1 MPASNVQASHSNLR
15 SSREKMPTGFK
26 TKVVAPRNPKLV
38 KREANSAKLIPSVY
52 AREMCQTTEERLS
65 NTYEMH
71 PPRILELL
79 DMSETTH
86 HKFSS
91 LDLDQAM
98 FQPYPSE
105 IVFQNCSPFKTYKV
119 PLELRNS
126 DKVPRLVKVIEEDSL
141 YFQVVSPL
149 DASKKVAPGM
159 ASTFTILFTPQEN
172 KDYIHRLICVT
183 EREKFEVPIRAI
195 GPRAILDFPDSLHFQ
210 VCPVKS
216 LSQRTL
222 LVRNIGNC
230 EAKFQLSTC
239 SPFSVEPS
247 VGTLDV
253 GQSMQVT
260 VEFLPKTTGDHNQLL
275 LLHYHSGEDIQISL
289 YGESADI
296 NVGLDQNN
304 VMVEKTYIS
313 LASYQKVTIMNKSD
327 SIVHYQWKKFASV
340 DEEER
345 DKLRLSS
352 ELHREEDDEMEQF
365 LTENTDPSLR
375 ARLSLFSHTLQEGLV
390 QTQQQLLSL
399 NDQDF
404 IMRPLKGEIW
414 PNSTAE
420 VNIIF
425 TPQEARIY
433 QQTVYCE
440 ITGRESRLPLCI
452 QGEGVGPKLQFNFDF
467 LDMGN
472 IVIGS
477 KQSYKLL
484 LSNKGLIKG
493 AYKLVKPSTVLGL
506 CFSFNP
512 SEGMIPPGACQ
523 TMEVHFTSDKL
534 GVFSE
539 ELHFSVVGNT
549 EPVIVTF
556 RGCLIGP
563 TFHFSIP
570 ELNFGEVSF
579 GFPQT
584 LTCRLSNTSVV
595 PMSFGLRIPGDGT
608 GQASITSTDQVAQLN
623 RSEWGPGDKT
633 ERRPKEFILS
643 PSTGT
648 VRAMAEVDI
657 QLTFCSNTVQ
667 DYNLALVLDVQSVG
681 EEVLALPIK
690 ARCVVPDVVLKNPV
704 LQFQDCFL
712 GHCYEQSVELINDTD
727 LPACYGLLS
736 QPYEENPALLYSSPH
751 ARGVIQPYSTEQI
764 PLVLQAKTVGS
775 LQETAH
781 IAILGRQDPPLELL
795 LSCVGQGPSVSVT
808 AAKLNFGCIPVLTD
822 VTRTLELSNDSPIP
836 ARFLAQMVKNRSH
849 WRVDPSE
856 GEIPSGQSLELKL
869 ISHLNDTVPFQDVLL
884 LEIQDGQTF
893 NIPVSAKGKGTT
905 IVTDRPFAPNLDLG
919 THFSSGPCQYAFKIT
934 NRGRR
939 THQLLWTTEGFPQFP
954 NRDHLS
960 PNKSRSKKS
969 KSLQTSVQE
978 SPVFSLSP
986 ARLSLAPGHSAD
998 MLLEGSSDIPKVVTE
1013 KLVCYAVVGR
1023 QYVRE
1028 CIMTADITCQFV
1040 SPAVD
1045 ISSQQINFYV
1055 KKAPDVSLVPLYQ
1068 RLVLKSV
1075 SSLNLS
1081 MELTLSEPF
1090 GLCDYDGDEL
1100 YTTSK
1105 NLVLAVG
1112 AQKELWV
1119 RFNPMYRQDH
1129 VTRVVEDVLEFCY
1142 HGHPQQD
1149 RVVLRGEV
1157 HFPNLKFSSTTL
1169 DFGCIL
1175 NNTKSRRKLTMTN
1188 CSPLCISYRWAFLVD
1203 QQHCHIGFFD
1213 ETSQGTDGDAGGKR
1227 KESGEAQW
1235 ELLEQR
1241 EADGKTDP
1249 NREADIIIPQLEED
1263 ELHHSSSNGQEQ
1275 NRNYSTQRPSS
1286 TELGS
1291 KHINLTANGHPS
1303 VGVKEVFDI
1312 SSLYGELQPGDT
1324 KLVTFSF
1331 LGHADI
1337 STHVLALC
1345 EVDGGPTY
1353 EITLKGQ
1360 ASFVSYTLDTNDIDF
1375 GLQLFDHVAEAELT
1389 LKNTGKVGFDFSALT
1404 GEQEVLAEQPMPG
1417 QPLIVPSKGHLEPY
1431 AEMRLSVYYLPGIP
1445 EVFHKTFQLQVAFY
1459 EAENITVRGEG
1470 IFPRLCLDLPRDLN
1484 EDMYGSLLIEAKDLV
1499 ENEKSRE
1506 GVLSRLVTVKEE
1518 MPPQDD
1524 YIPTYDALLHMELER
1539 LLVKENA
1546 MAAQKQHQLTDQRG
1560 SGSINNWIKK
1570 LCKLSLPEY
1579 TLDFGYVING
1589 SIVTHIVKIT
1599 NTCPLAV
1606 SFRADRNSLAG
1617 TGFSTELDRVQNLPF
1632 CETETFE
1639 VKFDAR
1645 GGNLGQIDAVMPI
1658 QVTKGPQ
1665 VHVRL
1670 CAEVTMPSLMVS
1682 TDTLQFNTIQCGL
1695 CQVITVQLHNDS
1707 PVPCEWSIRQEE
1719 RPKKIDKHIPLYLRR
1734 QAQLKQRPPPVVF
1747 ELLPSD
1753 GTLYP
1758 GDRTNVQVKFSP
1770 AEGRAYSQRL
1780 VITVAQSTQK
1790 ILLLAQG
1797 QGEEPQLEFS
1807 SSELDFGSILPF
1819 SEGKVAEVVVCN
1831 PCPFPI
1837 EFYSLDF
1844 DKQYLEEEEILRM
1857 LKGYDAQNVLLL
1869 PPRGPG
1875 ETLPP
1880 ELLDFYKEQSS
1891 QEPKQDSGEGLEDE
1905 DKGETAATSE
1915 GETLSGKGVTKDNI
1929 STGTAVGDLEYDPV
1943 SKVVARHMGIDLSPE
1958 GKAALN
1964 RRGIAIVVHGAPLSG
1979 KTGTAVTLAKH
1990 YGAACLSV
1998 DELVQE
2004 AVASG
2009 NSSAALS
2016 AREQCARFAVVNG
2029 QKEVDEPAADM
2040 VATVGQGAGVLS
2052 VEALAKHT
2060 AEGSLTGDPKVPP
2073 SSASTRNKT
2082 NITGH
2087 SQKNNSSGPAA
2098 SMTDGQVHRRLSV
2111 SASQNEELGLISCLL
2126 PDDVL
2131 VEILSERLQLSDC
2144 HRGVVIDGLETLYCH
2159 SPSKMLQIIL
2169 KAFNNRRHI
2178 YVINLFNSYSAFK
2191 LREQDKSDQE
2201 QEERRQQ
2208 ELENL
2213 RKDDITPSEDCDP
2226 EHEDPLPLSEEIQH
2240 EMSSENDRQLL
2251 ARFQLY
2257 EQNQP
2262 ELEHILQFWDRTQSL
2277 LLQPMASEVQETVD
2291 ITNCP
2296 PPSAKKSKKER
2307 EKEKAEKE
2315 KQKVEAADMKSP
2327 APSQTQVSTDGAE
2340 TLEKIVVP
2348 QPIPYIWLS
2357 IKEKGQLSGFEIISS
2372 MKLPSHEEILDE
2384 LGLGPKGP
2392 PIPPPIIFS
2401 IVPYP
2406 KIRPVPN
2413 TQLSNSCF
2421 TFLMPTS
2428 CEDLPEADVRSEIKE
2443 GMTITNPSTPGQGMP
2458 SEEPN
2463 LEYNQGLTR
2472 FRWIVPS
2479 NGAVTLRIKFYSSVL
2494 GNFDQTFTFEVM
2506 GTKRCYQLYCR
2517 GICAFPTISRD
2528 PKIVFARCKKSLR
2541 PESGLQKT
2549 YIIQSDLYEFGPL
2562 LCGKTRDRYKEAKYP
2577 ENMDKLVIHNTSK
2590 MEAEIHFCFQHDTKA
2605 TTFLLD
2611 PPNMTLK
2618 PNERKLLMVWAYP
2631 NTPKC
2636 IEDSLVCCIKGNPE
2650 PVVFRL
2656 SCIGVRPELELDRK
2670 LLQFDKTPPYRK
2682 ETQSLCLCNNTLMPA
2697 AWRLRGLE
2705 MLGDEFSVS
2714 QNKGI
2719 IMPHSDFKLHMYFI
2733 AKNPVKLKRAIS
2745 LEVSDVE
2752 NILGI
2757 VQHSENI
2764 QIIAE
2769 AYDIAVDITIPEDS
2783 DGSLDFGTIKVSE
2796 EVKRSIKLENKGK
2809 YDIAFKFN
2817 LVATEPEMPDLN
2829 SIFSI
2834 TPQKGSLRP
2843 NNKPSTIQIIYH
2855 HNKEMSI
2862 RDSPI
2867 LCCQVIEPNL
2877 EGGETINTIPIKV
2890 SVQALFTKYSISPS
2904 NDINFGPMVYG
2915 SRKKQ
2920 TFTLENRGSFE
2931 IRFAIRMCKNIPVPA
2946 QRKGLGS
2953 KKPSKDNYT
2962 AKPSSASELRQTMQ
2976 NEIGISTQTHLTCG
2990 VFTLSPCLGVL
3001 APGAHQVVTVDCK
3014 AEHVGCWEEC
3024 LAIDITDR
3032 DPSENPDGIPY
3043 KLIAEVC
3050 MPGIAST
3057 DIASIFEEH
3066 RICKNSSMLQC
3077 EQYRNSMGVY
3087 VQDENKFVFNNV
3099 LVGQSAKAQFRLTN
3113 PGKVSCELSLAIKT
3127 VKVCLQETSTP
3138 NAEVFEVTP
3147 TKMCIPSHSH
3157 AFATITFSPM
3167 TMHIYH
3173 AVFEAVL
3180 KGTTSQASAPKPKA
3194 LVFDLM
3200 GEGNLPCI
3208 TVLRPVQRT
3217 NRGQPVLQF
3226 KRLLV
3231 GRRQSLPL
3239 VIKNNGNVPAQVSIV
3254 LQYHLDVFT
3263 LNAAPGTV
3271 CRLASSQI
3279 ESNPREETQLAH
3291 VASLILMAGQQAEFQ
3306 IGFHPKV
3313 AQKFEASMK
3322 LMVRDNQYDQTVVQ
3336 LVGEGYHDIIILE
3349 NIGSK
3354 VQQDSIESLSDLL
3367 DFGDCHVGRTYQET
3381 FTMTNP
3387 SSSKVLRFEWLPSG
3401 PQLSFSPQVG
3411 HLHADC
3417 SKVVTVTFCSEEPI
3431 VLNAQ
3436 TIKCKLSSITYQQP
3450 VDQVPDWDDCHRT
3463 VKWVDVDKSTQQP
3476 TKRKVE
3482 ATDPEPPHSVVE
3494 NSSREMELI
3503 VSATCDYAKYQCD
3516 TGPIRF
3522 KDTMLYQTRVFHL
3535 QMENKGSV
3543 KMEYSWQVL
3552 METYGKT
3559 ASFEHG
3565 GRASRSAQGSRTPER
3580 PASSLQSVSSL
3591 LLGDPELPPFSVEP
3605 DVGFISPGASQTFH
3619 IRFSPLEVADFKAS
3633 LICRIPNL
3641 KDEQSPVINVSGRS
3655 LLPYCHFHLKD
3666 SDYLTGNRR
3675 NPELHSPLIVD
3686 PNTRVIEFTSV
3697 GIGTSVQREFGVIN
3711 PTNKPYSFIWRCED
3725 SGKSPFNCLMPNKS
3739 VQPGKE
3745 VKVSFE
3751 YQVLNLDLVESFWTF
3766 LIPEHKLSLPFLLV
3780 GTANEPVV
3788 YIDRA
3793 HLNLGS
3799 LLLGFEVHQ
3808 TVFVVNREDQPFHFM
3823 VQESS
3828 CHSEGYQDSL
3838 VLEPMEGTVPP
3849 NDKIPLVIRITPTR
3863 EGDVAFNLV
3872 VTVQRKLQPLTM
3884 NLKGECYSMNAHV
3897 RYESPEGSIT
3907 ELSSNQIH
3915 PVDFKQV
3922 ELNDKS
3928 TCTFVVSNPGKF
3940 SLDVEYDLS
3949 GLAALQPHL
3958 QVEPKLDT
3966 VAVGGQNSCT
3976 LTFCPQRKCL
3986 LKDLTFSIKIK
3997 NGPTFCCALMG
4008 SAIAPDVEFS
4018 FLKHN
4023 FGMHFIYCVGMAPVT
4038 QTLVICNRSSRGISL
4053 DCLFSN
4059 TPVLKVSFTPQV
4071 LSPGGSIEVLFSFY
4085 PCKAVRYHEK
4095 VVFEMNKCAKQV
4107 VEILGQGVEMK
4118 INLEDSAHKV
4128 VNFGALQIGQQ
4139 SRKLIPLVNNSHTS
4153 LTFSLR
4159 RHSDNLLQDSRSLS
4173 VHPEGEV
4180 TLKEGGGRCV
4190 VELRFSPEQRMPPF
4204 TEELQ
4209 LECLGAVRPL
4219 LVMKGCCQ
4227 GVEVRLDTDYL
4238 QFGAVVQRCQ
4248 ATRRIIMLNTGDVGA
4263 RFKWDVKHFAPDFTI
4278 FPAEGY
4284 ITPGMEVSLEVTFAP
4299 AELSQD
4305 LRYDDLCC
4313 TIEGGKPLKLTLTG
4327 SCIVPPVAT
4336 EVVNFVCQVRSQC
4349 TQSLALPNRINQ
4361 RWTLKCVIEGEHWSG
4376 PPTLL
4381 IEPLQQNTYEI
4392 TYKPL
4397 VMTSDGERHEGSV
4410 FFSFADGS
4418 GILYILHG
4426 TAEPPKA
4433 EGTITEEI
4441 KCKSHH
4447 TQTVPVHNW
4456 LPRPQRFRAVME
4468 LIKPDRSDGIVSL
4481 KGLEYIDVPALDTKN
4496 HTLSFFT
4503 YKEGQY
4509 NAKVTFKNET
4519 TGEYLFYNLNF
4530 KATAP
4535 GVISTIEMATRVRQ
4549 MTSGSVEVEN
4559 PLLVDVS
4566 FSAECQNAD
4575 ISVPPQFLVPAQ
4587 SKVTLTFEYQP
4598 LCEGESTARL
4608 VLFATELGHF
4618 FYELQLKALP
4628 APLEKPLYFRAP
4640 LGSKHSVMAKFTNF
4654 SRVKT
4659 EYICKTDNPNFTVD
4673 KNVKAAAG
4681 NQTGTDI
4688 SVTVHFEPCQV
4699 GDIQSLLT
4707 ISSDLGGE
4715 YIFPLYGTC
4724 TPPKAQG
4731 PLTISS
4737 GSSVSISFKNVF
4749 QQATTFSFQVDNP
4762 AFTVKGAETILP
4774 QKTQHIQ
4781 VTFDGHP
4788 MGSKGPCHGKLTIS
4802 CPRME
4807 GHGQGIFW
4815 VYYLKGYCPEPHS
4828 EKRTS

>member
-1 MPASNVQASHSNLR
+1 MPASNQTSHSNLR
-15 SSREKMPTGFK
+15 SSREKMPVGFK
-26 TKVVAPRNPKLV
+26 TKVVAPRNPKMV
-38 KREANSAKLIPSVY
+38 KRETNSTKLIPSVF

-65 NTYEMH
+65 NSYEVH

-79 DMSETTH
+79 DMSEATH

-105 IVFQNCSPFKTYKV
+105 IVFQNYSPFKTYKV
-119 PLELRNS
+119 PLELRNN

-141 YFQVVSPL
+141 YFKVVSPL

-210 VCPVKS
+210 VCPVKC

-239 SPFSVEPS
+239 SPFSVAPS

-260 VEFLPKTTGDHNQLL
+260 VEFLPKITGDHSQVL
-275 LLHYHSGEDIQISL
+275 LLHYHSGEDIQIIL
-289 YGESADI
+289 YGNSTDI
-296 NVGLDQNN
+296 NVGLDKNC

-313 LASYQKVTIMNKSD
+313 LATYQKVAIVNRSD
-327 SIVHYQWKKFASV
+327 SIVHYQWKNFANEN
-340 DEEER
+340 EEER

-352 ELHREEDDEMEQF
+352 ELHQEVDNEMEQF
-365 LTENTDPSLR
+365 LTENTDPSLQ
-375 ARLSLFSHTLQEGLV
+375 ACLSLFSHTLQEGLE
-390 QTQQQLLSL
+390 QTQQQILFLD
-399 NDQDF
+399 DQDI

-425 TPQEARIY
+425 KPHQARIY

-493 AYKLVKPSTVLGL
+493 LYKLVQPSTMLGL

-512 SEGMIPPGACQ
+512 SEGMIPPGASQ
-523 TMEVHFTSDKL
+523 RLEVHFSSDKL

-539 ELHFSVVGNT
+539 ELHFSVVGNP

-563 TFHFSIP
+563 TFHFSVP

-584 LTCRLSNTSVV
+584 LICRLSNTSVV

-608 GQASITSTDQVAQLN
+608 GQASSTNTDQVAQLN
-623 RSEWGPGDKT
+623 RSEWGLGDKT
-633 ERRPKEFILS
+633 ERRPREFILS

-648 VRAMAEVDI
+648 VRAMAEIDI

-667 DYNLALVLDVQSVG
+667 DYNLALVLDVQGVG

-690 ARCVVPDVVLKNPV
+690 ARCVVPNVVLKNPD
-704 LQFQDCFL
+704 LQFQHCFL
-712 GHCYEQSVELINDTD
+712 GHPYEQSFQIINDTD
-727 LPACYGLLS
+727 LPACYGLLP
-736 QPYEENPALLYSSPH
+736 QPYEEDPVLLYSSPH

-822 VTRTLELSNDSPIP
+822 VTRTLQLSNDSPIP
-836 ARFLAQMVKNRSH
+836 ARFFAQMVKNRSH
-849 WRVDPSE
+849 WRVDPGE
-856 GEIPSGQSLELKL
+856 GEIPPKESVELKL
-869 ISHLNDTVPFQDVLL
+869 IAHLNDTLAFQDELL
-884 LEIQDGQTF
+884 LEIQDSQNF

-905 IVTDRPFAPNLDLG
+905 IITDRPFAPSLDLG
-919 THFSSGPCQYAFKIT
+919 THFSSGPCKYAFRIT

-939 THQLLWTTEGFPQFP
+939 THQLLWTTEGFPQFQ
-954 NRDHLS
+954 NRDILS
-960 PNKSRSKKS
+960 PNKSKNKKS
-969 KSLQTSVQE
+969 KSLQTSDQGG
-978 SPVFSLSP
+978 PVFSLSP
-986 ARLSLAPGHSAD
+986 VRLSLPPGHSAD
-998 MLLEGSSDIPKVVTE
+998 MLLEGSSDVPKVVKE

-1028 CIMTADITCQFV
+1028 CIITTDVTCQFV

-1055 KKAPDVSLVPLYQ
+1055 EKAPDVSLVPLYQ

-1081 MELTLSEPF
+1081 MELTLHEPF
-1090 GLCDYDGDEL
+1090 GLCDYDGDDL
-1100 YTTSK
+1100 FTTTKS
-1105 NLVLAVG
+1105 LVLAVG
-1112 AQKELWV
+1112 TQKDLWV
-1119 RFNPMYRQDH
+1119 RFNPMYRQDRL
-1129 VTRVVEDVLEFCY
+1129 TRLVEDVLEFSY

-1149 RVVLRGEV
+1149 QVVLRGEV

-1188 CSPLCISYRWAFLVD
+1188 CSPLCVSYRWAFLVD
-1203 QQHCHIGFFD
+1203 RQQCHIGFFN
-1213 ETSQGTDGDAGGKR
+1213 EKGRGTEGDAGGKR

-1241 EADGKTDP
+1241 EADGKMDP
-1249 NREADIIIPQLEED
+1249 NRETDVIMPQLEED
-1263 ELHHSSSNGQEQ
+1263 ELHHSSFNGQEH
-1275 NRNYSTQRPSS
+1275 NRSSSTQPVS
-1286 TELGS
+1286 TDLGS
-1291 KHINLTANGHPS
+1291 NPITAYGHPS
-1303 VGVKEVFDI
+1303 VSVKEVFDI

-1337 STHVLALC
+1337 STEVLALC
-1345 EVDGGPTY
+1345 EVEGGPTY
-1353 EITLKGQ
+1353 EITLRGQ

-1375 GLQLFDHVAEAELT
+1375 GLQLFDHVAEAELI
-1389 LKNTGKVGFDFSALT
+1389 LKNTGKVGFDFSSLT
-1404 GEQEVLAEQPMPG
+1404 VGEPVHFLEQLLPG
-1417 QPLIVPSKGHLEPY
+1417 QPLIIPSKGHLEPY
-1431 AEMRLSVYYLPGIP
+1431 AEMRISVYYLPGIP
-1445 EVFHKTFQLQVAFY
+1445 EVFHKSFHLQVAFY
-1459 EAENITVRGEG
+1459 ETEVITVRGEG
-1470 IFPRLCLDLPRDLN
+1470 IFPRMCLDLPRDLN
-1484 EDMYGSLLIEAKDLV
+1484 EEIYGSLLKEAKYSV
-1499 ENEKSRE
+1499 ENEKPKE
-1506 GVLSRLVTVKEE
+1506 GVLSGPVTEKEE
-1518 MPPQDD
+1518 MPPEDD
-1524 YIPTYDALLHMELER
+1524 YIPTYDAMLQMELER

-1546 MAAQKQHQLTDQRG
+1546 MAVQKQHHVTDLRATG
-1560 SGSINNWIKK
+1560 SANNWHKK
-1570 LCKLSLPEY
+1570 LCKLILPVY

-1599 NTCPLAV
+1599 NTCPLAI
-1606 SFRADRNSLAG
+1606 SFRADKSSLAG

-1639 VKFDAR
+1639 VKFDTR
-1645 GGNLGQIDAVMPI
+1645 GTNLGKINAVMPI
-1658 QVTKGPQ
+1658 QVTKGPHVQ
-1665 VHVRL
+1665 VCL
-1670 CAEVTMPSLMVS
+1670 CAEVTMPSVTVS
-1682 TDTLQFNTIQCGL
+1682 TDMLQFDTIQCGL
-1695 CQVITVQLHNDS
+1695 CQVITIQLYNDG
-1707 PVPCEWSIRQEE
+1707 PVPCEWSIRPEE

-1770 AEGRAYSQRL
+1770 AEGKTYSQRL
-1780 VITVAQSTQK
+1780 VIKVSQSTQK

-1807 SSELDFGSILPF
+1807 SSTLDMGSILPC
-1819 SEGKVAEVVVCN
+1819 SEGKVAEVIVRN
-1831 PCPFPI
+1831 PRPFPI

-1844 DKQYLEEEEILRM
+1844 DKQYLVEEEILRL
-1857 LKGYDAQNVLLL
+1857 LKGYDAQNALLL
-1869 PPRGPG
+1869 PPRSPG

-1880 ELLDFYKEQSS
+1880 ELLDYYKEHSS
-1891 QEPKQDSGEGLEDE
+1891 QTNQESGEGLAEDDE
-1905 DKGETAATSE
+1905 GETAEPSE
-1915 GETLSGKGVTKDNI
+1915 GETLSGKDNI
-1929 STGTAVGDLEYDPV
+1929 NGGTTVGDLEYDPV
-1943 SKVVARHMGIDLSPE
+1943 SRAIARHMGIDLSPE

-1964 RRGIAIVVHGAPLSG
+1964 RRGIAIIVHGAPLSG
-1979 KTGTAVTLAKH
+1979 KTRTAVTLAKH
-1990 YGAACLSV
+1990 YGAACLSL
-1998 DELVQE
+1998 DEVVQE
-2004 AVASG
+2004 AVSSG
-2009 NSSAALS
+2009 NSSAALR
-2016 AREQCARFAVVNG
+2016 ARELCAKASVVQA
-2029 QKEVDEPAADM
+2029 QKEVEE
-2040 VATVGQGAGVLS
+2040 VATDKMAPAGVLS
-2052 VEALAKHT
+2052 VEAVAKHT
-2060 AEGSLTGDPKVPP
+2060 AEGSQTSDPKVPP
-2073 SSASTRNKT
+2073 SSASTRNRT

-2087 SQKNNSSGPAA
+2087 SQKNDSSCPAA
-2098 SMTDGQVHRRLSV
+2098 SVTDGQAHRHLSV
-2111 SASQNEELGLISCLL
+2111 SQNEELELISHLL

-2144 HRGVVIDGLETLYCH
+2144 HRGVVIDGLETLYSH
-2159 SPSKMLQIIL
+2159 SLSNTLLIIL

-2178 YVINLFNSYSAFK
+2178 YVMDLFNSYSAFK
-2191 LREQDKSDQE
+2191 LRELDKFDKE
-2201 QEERRQQ
+2201 QEESRQQ

-2213 RKDDITPSEDCDP
+2213 REEEMTPSEDWDTRP
-2226 EHEDPLPLSEEIQH
+2226 REEDPLPPSEDVQQ
-2240 EMSSENDRQLL
+2240 EMSSERDRQLL
-2251 ARFQLY
+2251 ARFHLY
-2257 EQNQP
+2257 EQSQT
-2262 ELEHILQFWDRTQSL
+2262 ELQHILQFWDRTQNIL
-2277 LLQPMASEVQETVD
+2277 IQPLSTESKETRD
-2291 ITNCP
+2291 IMECP
-2296 PPSAKKSKKER
+2296 PPSAKKSRKER

-2315 KQKVEAADMKSP
+2315 KLKVETADMKSP

-2340 TLEKIVVP
+2340 DSEKMVVP
-2348 QPIPYIWLS
+2348 EPISHIWLFL
-2357 IKEKGQLSGFEIISS
+2357 KEEKLSALEIISI
-2372 MKLPSHEEILDE
+2372 MKLPSHEEILDG
-2384 LGLGPKGP
+2384 LGLGPEGP
-2392 PIPPPIIFS
+2392 PILPPIIFS
-2401 IVPYP
+2401 VVPYP
-2406 KIRPVPN
+2406 KMRSAPN
-2413 TQLSNSCF
+2413 TELSSSCF

-2428 CEDLPEADVRSEIKE
+2428 SENLSEKKEADQRSEAAQE
-2443 GMTITNPSTPGQGMP
+2443 GMAITSTSDSGQSVP
-2458 SEEPN
+2458 SEELN
-2463 LEYNQGLTR
+2463 SENNQGLTN
-2472 FRWIVPS
+2472 FRWIVPP
-2479 NGAVTLRIKFYSSVL
+2479 NGAVTLRIRFYSSVL
-2494 GNFDQTFTFEVM
+2494 GKFDQTFSFEVM
-2506 GTKRCYQLYCR
+2506 GTKRCYQLHCR
-2517 GICAFPTISRD
+2517 GICAYPSISRD
-2528 PKIVFARCKKSLR
+2528 PKIVFAHCKKILL

-2562 LCGKTRDRYKEAKYP
+2562 LCGKTRDRFKEGKYP
-2577 ENMDKLVIHNTSK
+2577 ENMEKFVIHNNSK
-2590 MEAEIHFCFQHDTKA
+2590 MKAEINFCFEHDAKA
-2605 TTFLLD
+2605 ITFLLD
-2611 PPNMTLK
+2611 PPNMTLEA
-2618 PNERKLLMVWAYP
+2618 NERKVLMVWAYP
-2631 NTPKC
+2631 NTPKH
-2636 IEDSLVCCIKGNPE
+2636 IEDKVVCCIKGNPE

-2656 SCIGVRPELELDRK
+2656 SCVGVRPELELDLK

-2682 ETQSLCLCNNTLMPA
+2682 ETRSLRLRNNTLLPA

-2714 QNKGI
+2714 QNQGI
-2719 IMPHSDFKLHMYFI
+2719 IMPHSDFSLHMYFI
-2733 AKNPVKLKRAIS
+2733 PKNPVKLKRSIC

-2764 QIIAE
+2764 QITAE

-2809 YDIAFKFN
+2809 YDIAFKFT
-2817 LVATEPEMPDLN
+2817 LEATEPGMPDLS

-2834 TPQKGSLRP
+2834 SPLKGCLRP
-2843 NNKPSTIQIIYH
+2843 NNKPSNVQIIYH
-2855 HNKEMSI
+2855 HNKEISI

-2890 SVQALFTKYSISPS
+2890 TVQALFSKYSISPT
-2904 NDINFGPMVYG
+2904 NDINFGPLVYG

-2920 TFTLENRGSFE
+2920 TLTVENKGNFE
-2931 IRFAIRMCKNIPVPA
+2931 MRFYIRLCKNAPVHA
-2946 QRKGLGS
+2946 QKRGLVS
-2953 KKPSKDNYT
+2953 KKPSKDNYAT
-2962 AKPSSASELRQTMQ
+2962 KPSSASELRHTMQ
-2976 NEIGISTQTHLTCG
+2976 NEFGVATMIHLTCG
-2990 VFTLSPCLGVL
+2990 VFSLSPCVGVV
-3001 APGAHQVVTVDCK
+3001 APGAQQVVTVDCK
-3014 AEHVGCWEEC
+3014 AEHVGSWEEC

-3032 DPSENPDGIPY
+3032 DPSDHPDGIPY
-3043 KLIAEVC
+3043 KLVTEVC

-3077 EQYRNSMGVY
+3077 EQYRDSMGVY

-3099 LVGQSAKAQFRLTN
+3099 LVGQSAKAKFRLTN
-3113 PGKVSCELSLAIKT
+3113 PGKVSCDLTLAIKT
-3127 VKVCLQETSTP
+3127 VKTTVLST
-3138 NAEVFEVTP
+3138 AEVFELSP
-3147 TKMCIPSHSH
+3147 TKMCIPSYSY
-3157 AFATITFSPM
+3157 AFATVTFSPLA
-3167 TMHIYH
+3167 MHTYQ

-3180 KGTTSQASAPKPKA
+3180 KVTPSQTPAQRPKA

-3208 TVLRPVQRT
+3208 SVLRPVQRT

-3231 GRRQSLPL
+3231 GRGQTLPF

-3254 LQYHLDVFT
+3254 LQYHLEVFT
-3263 LNAAPGTV
+3263 LKAAPGTV
-3271 CRLASSQI
+3271 CRLASSHI
-3279 ESNPREETQLAH
+3279 ESNPGKEAQPAH
-3291 VASLILMAGQQAEFQ
+3291 VASLILMTGQQAEFQ
-3306 IGFHPKV
+3306 VGFHPKV

-3322 LMVRDNQYDQTVVQ
+3322 LMVKDNQYDQTVVQ
-3336 LVGEGYHDIIILE
+3336 LVGEGYHDIIILD

-3354 VQQDSIESLSDLL
+3354 VQQNSIDSPSDLL
-3367 DFGDCHVGRTYQET
+3367 DFGDCHVGRTYQESL
-3381 FTMTNP
+3381 TMTNP
-3387 SSSKVLRFEWLPSG
+3387 SSSKVLRFEWLPNG
-3401 PQLSFSPQVG
+3401 PQLSFSPQIG
-3411 HLHADC
+3411 HLHAEC
-3417 SKVVTVTFCSEEPI
+3417 SKVVTVTFCSEQPV

-3436 TIKCKLSSITYQQP
+3436 TIKCKLSSITFQQP

-3463 VKWVDVDKSTQQP
+3463 VKWVDADKLSQQP
-3476 TKRKVE
+3476 NKRKVV

-3494 NSSREMELI
+3494 NSSREMELM
-3503 VSATCDYAKYQCD
+3503 VSATCDFFKYQCD

-3522 KDTMLYQTRVFHL
+3522 KDTMLYQTRVFKL

-3543 KMEYSWQVL
+3543 KLEYSWQVL
-3552 METYGKT
+3552 IETFGKT
-3559 ASFEHG
+3559 VTCFENRG
-3565 GRASRSAQGSRTPER
+3565 KTSRSAQGSRTPER

-3591 LLGDPELPPFSVEP
+3591 LLGDPELPPFSVDP
-3605 DVGFISPGASQTFH
+3605 SIGFISPGVSQTFL
-3619 IRFSPLEVADFKAS
+3619 IRFTPLEVAEFEAS
-3633 LICRIPNL
+3633 LICSIPNL
-3641 KDEQSPVINVSGRS
+3641 KDEQSPVITVSGRS

-3675 NPELHSPLIVD
+3675 NLEPHSALTVD

-3697 GIGTSVQREFGVIN
+3697 GIGTSVRREFGIIN

-3725 SGKSPFNCLMPNKS
+3725 SGKSPFNCLTPNKS
-3739 VQPGKE
+3739 IQPGKE
-3745 VKVSFE
+3745 VKASFE
-3751 YQVLNLDLVESFWTF
+3751 YQVLDLDLVESFWTF
-3766 LIPEHKLSLPFLLV
+3766 LIPEHNLSLPFLLV

-3788 YIDRA
+3788 YIDRP

-3799 LLLGFEVHQ
+3799 LLLGFEAHQ
-3808 TVFVVNREDQPFHFM
+3808 TVFVVNGEDQPFHFM

-3828 CHSEGYQDSL
+3828 CHSEGYLDSL
-3838 VLEPMEGTVPP
+3838 VVDPMEGTVPP
-3849 NDKIPLVIRITPTR
+3849 KDKIPMVIRINPTR
-3863 EGDVAFNLV
+3863 EGHMAFNLV
-3872 VTVQRKLQPLTM
+3872 VTVRKKFQSLTM
-3884 NLKGECYSMNAHV
+3884 NVKGECYSMNAHV

-3907 ELSSNQIH
+3907 ELSSHQIH

-3949 GLAALQPHL
+3949 GPATLPPHL

-3966 VAVGGQNSCT
+3966 VAVGGQSFCIV
-3976 LTFCPQRKCL
+3976 TFCPQRKCV
-3986 LKDLTFSIKIK
+3986 LKDLTLSIKIK

-4008 SAIAPDVEFS
+4008 SAKTPDLEFS
-4018 FLKHN
+4018 FLKHH
-4023 FGMHFIYCVGMAPVT
+4023 FGMHFIYCVGMVPAT
-4038 QTLVICNRSSRGISL
+4038 HTLKIRNRSSRGISL

-4059 TPVLKVSFTPQV
+4059 TPALEVNFTPQV
-4071 LSPGGSIEVLFSFY
+4071 LPPGNSVEVIFSFY
-4085 PCKAVRYHEK
+4085 PRKAVRYHDK

-4107 VEILGQGVEMK
+4107 VEILGQGIEMK

-4128 VNFGALQIGQQ
+4128 VNFGALQIGQRSQ
-4139 SRKLIPLVNNSHTS
+4139 KLVPLVNNSHSS
-4153 LTFSLR
+4153 LTFCLR
-4159 RHSDNLLQDSRSLS
+4159 RHSDISLQDSRILS
-4173 VHPEGEV
+4173 VRPEGEV

-4190 VELRFSPEQRMPPF
+4190 VELLFSPEQRMPPF
-4204 TEELQ
+4204 TEELH
-4209 LECLGAVRPL
+4209 LECLGAIRPL

-4248 ATRRIIMLNTGDVGA
+4248 ATRRIIMQNTGDVGA
-4263 RFKWDVKHFAPDFTI
+4263 RFKWDVKSFAPDFTI

-4299 AELSQD
+4299 TELSQD

-4313 TIEGGKPLKLTLTG
+4313 TVEGDKPLKLTLTG
-4327 SCIVPPVAT
+4327 SCIAPQVAT

-4349 TQSLALPNRINQ
+4349 TQSVVLPNRINQ

-4381 IEPLQQNTYEI
+4381 IEPSQQNSYEI

-4397 VMTSDGERHEGSV
+4397 VMTADGERHEGSV
-4410 FFSFADGS
+4410 FFSIPDGS
-4418 GILYILHG
+4418 GILYILQG

-4433 EGTITEEI
+4433 EGTVTEEI

-4447 TQTVPVHNW
+4447 TQTIPVHNW
-4456 LPRPQRFRAVME
+4456 LPRPQRFRAVIE

-4496 HTLSFFT
+4496 YKLSFFT

-4509 NAKVTFKNET
+4509 NAKVTFKNEAS
-4519 TGEYLFYNLNF
+4519 GEFIFYNFNF
-4530 KATAP
+4530 KAMAP
-4535 GVISTIEMATRVRQ
+4535 GLIDTIELVARVRQ
-4549 MTSGSVEVEN
+4549 MVSGFTEVEN

-4566 FSAECQNAD
+4566 LSAECQNSD
-4575 ISVPPQFLVPAQ
+4575 ISFPPQFLVPAQ
-4587 SKVTLTFEYQP
+4587 SKVPLTFEYQP

-4608 VLFATELGHF
+4608 VLYAAELGHF
-4618 FYELQLKALP
+4618 FYELRLKALP
-4628 APLEKPLYFRAP
+4628 APLEKPLYFKAP
-4640 LGSKHSVMAKFTNF
+4640 LGSKHSVTAKFTNF
-4654 SRVKT
+4654 SRAKI
-4659 EYICKTDNPNFTVD
+4659 EYICKTDNPNFTVE
-4673 KNVKAAAG
+4673 KNIKAAAG
-4681 NQTGTDI
+4681 NQTGSDI
-4688 SVTVHFEPCQV
+4688 SVMVHFEPCQV
-4699 GDIQSLLT
+4699 GDIQSHLT
-4707 ISSDLGGE
+4707 ISSDSGGE
-4715 YIFPLYGTC
+4715 YVFPLYGTC
-4724 TPPKAQG
+4724 TPPKPQG
-4731 PLTISS
+4731 PLVISL

-4749 QQATTFSFQVDNP
+4749 QQTTTFSFQVDNP
-4762 AFTVKGAETILP
+4762 AFTVKGAETISS
-4774 QKTQHIQ
+4774 QKTQNIQ
-4781 VTFDGHP
+4781 VTFDGTR
-4788 MGSKGPCHGKLTIS
+4788 GPCHGKLTIS

-4807 GHGQGIFW
+4807 GHGQGIIW
-4815 VYYLKGYCPEPHS
+4815 VYYLKGYCPDLPS
-4828 EKRTS
+4828 EKKTS

>member
-1 MPASNVQASHSNLR
+1 
-15 SSREKMPTGFK
+15 
-26 TKVVAPRNPKLV
+26 
-38 KREANSAKLIPSVY
+38 
-52 AREMCQTTEERLS
+52 
-65 NTYEMH
+65 
-71 PPRILELL
+71 
-79 DMSETTH
+79 
-86 HKFSS
+86 
-91 LDLDQAM
+91 
-98 FQPYPSE
+98 
-105 IVFQNCSPFKTYKV
+105 
-119 PLELRNS
+119 
-126 DKVPRLVKVIEEDSL
+126 
-141 YFQVVSPL
+141 
-149 DASKKVAPGM
+149 
-159 ASTFTILFTPQEN
+159 
-172 KDYIHRLICVT
+172 
-183 EREKFEVPIRAI
+183 
-195 GPRAILDFPDSLHFQ
+195 
-210 VCPVKS
+210 
-216 LSQRTL
+216 
-222 LVRNIGNC
+222 
-230 EAKFQLSTC
+230 
-239 SPFSVEPS
+239 
-247 VGTLDV
+247 
-253 GQSMQVT
+253 MQVT
-260 VEFLPKTTGDHNQLL
+260 VEFLPKTTGDHIQVL

-296 NVGLDQNN
+296 NVGLDKNN

-313 LASYQKVTIMNKSD
+313 LASYKKVAIINKSD
-327 SIVHYQWKKFASV
+327 SIVHYQWKKFATEH
-340 DEEER
+340 EEER
-345 DKLRLSS
+345 DKLRLSL
-352 ELHREEDDEMEQF
+352 ELHQDEDDEMEQF

-375 ARLSLFSHTLQEGLV
+375 ARLSLFSHTLQEGLM

-399 NDQDF
+399 TDQDI

-425 TPQEARIY
+425 KPQEARIY

-452 QGEGVGPKLQFNFDF
+452 QAEGVGPKLQFNFDF
-467 LDMGN
+467 LDVGN
-472 IVIGS
+472 IFIGS
-477 KQSYKLL
+477 KQSY
-484 LSNKGLIKG
+484 KG
-493 AYKLVKPSTVLGL
+493 AYKLVKPSTMLGL

-512 SEGMIPPGACQ
+512 SEGVIPPGACQ
-523 TMEVHFTSDKL
+523 TMEVHFSSDKL

-539 ELHFSVVGNT
+539 ELHFSVVGNP

-556 RGCLIGP
+556 
-563 TFHFSIP
+563 
-570 ELNFGEVSF
+570 
-579 GFPQT
+579 
-584 LTCRLSNTSVV
+584 SNTSVV

-608 GQASITSTDQVAQLN
+608 RQASITSTDQVAQLN
-623 RSEWGPGDKT
+623 RSEWGPGDKS
-633 ERRPKEFILS
+633 ERRLKEFILS
-643 PSTGT
+643 PSSGT
-648 VRAMAEVDI
+648 VRAMAEIDI

-667 DYNLALVLDVQSVG
+667 DYNMALVLDVQSVG

-704 LQFQDCFL
+704 LQFHDCFL
-712 GHCYEQSVELINDTD
+712 SRPYEQSVELINDTD
-727 LPACYGLLS
+727 LPACYGLLP

-751 ARGVIQPYSTEQI
+751 ARGVIQPYSTKQI
-764 PLVLQAKTVGS
+764 PLVLQAKT
-775 LQETAH
+775 
-781 IAILGRQDPPLELL
+781 ELL

-822 VTRTLELSNDSPIP
+822 VTRTLQLSNDSPIP
-836 ARFLAQMVKNRSH
+836 ARFFAQMVKNRSH
-849 WRVDPSE
+849 WCVDPPE
-856 GEIPSGQSLELKL
+856 GEIPPEQGLELKL
-869 ISHLNDTVPFQDVLL
+869 IAHLNDTLPFQDELL

-893 NIPVSAKGKGTT
+893 NIPVWAKGKGTT

-919 THFSSGPCQYAFKIT
+919 THFSSVPCQYAFRIT

-939 THQLLWTTEGFPQFP
+939 THQLLWTTEVFPQFP
-954 NRDHLS
+954 NRELLS
-960 PNKSRSKKS
+960 PNKSRNKKS
-969 KSLQTSVQE
+969 KSLQTSVQ
-978 SPVFSLSP
+978 VFSLSP
-986 ARLSLAPGHSAD
+986 ARLSLAPGHSAE
-998 MLLEGSSDIPKVVTE
+998 MLLEGSSDIPKMVTE
-1013 KLVCYAVVGR
+1013 KLLCYAVVGR

-1028 CIMTADITCQFV
+1028 CIMSADVTCQFV

-1055 KKAPDVSLVPLYQ
+1055 EKAPDVSLVPLYQ
-1068 RLVLKSV
+1068 RLVLKSL

-1081 MELTLSEPF
+1081 MELTLHEPF

-1105 NLVLAVG
+1105 SLVLAVG

-1119 RFNPMYRQDH
+1119 RFNPMYRQDR
-1129 VTRVVEDVLEFCY
+1129 VTRMVEDVLEFCY
-1142 HGHPQQD
+1142 HSHPQQD

-1157 HFPNLKFSSTTL
+1157 HFPNLKF
-1169 DFGCIL
+1169 
-1175 NNTKSRRKLTMTN
+1175 
-1188 CSPLCISYRWAFLVD
+1188 
-1203 QQHCHIGFFD
+1203 FD
-1213 ETSQGTDGDAGGKR
+1213 ETSRGTDTEAGGKR

-1235 ELLEQR
+1235 ELLEQK
-1241 EADGKTDP
+1241 EADGKTDT
-1249 NREADIIIPQLEED
+1249 NREADVIIPQLEED
-1263 ELHHSSSNGQEQ
+1263 ELHPGSSNGQEQ
-1275 NRNYSTQRPSS
+1275 NRNYSTPRPLS
-1286 TELGS
+1286 TELES
-1291 KHINLTANGHPS
+1291 KPISLTGHGHPS

-1345 EVDGGPTY
+1345 EVEGGPTY

-1360 ASFVSYTLDTNDIDF
+1360 ASFVSYMLDTNDIDF
-1375 GLQLFDHVAEAELT
+1375 GLQLFDHVAEAQIT
-1389 LKNTGKVGFDFSALT
+1389 LKNTGKVGFDFSTLT
-1404 GEQEVLAEQPMPG
+1404 GEQGLFAEQPLPG

-1431 AEMRLSVYYLPGIP
+1431 AEISLSVYYLPGIP

-1484 EDMYGSLLIEAKDLV
+1484 SV
-1499 ENEKSRE
+1499 ENENSRE
-1506 GVLSRLVTVKEE
+1506 GVMSRLVTVKEE
-1518 MPPQDD
+1518 MPPEED
-1524 YIPTYDALLHMELER
+1524 YIPTMELER

-1546 MAAQKQHQLTDQRG
+1546 MAVQKQHQLVDQRG
-1560 SGSINNWIKK
+1560 SGSTNNWLKK

-1579 TLDFGYVING
+1579 TLDFGYVNIG
-1589 SIVTHIVKIT
+1589 STVTHIVKIT
-1599 NTCPLAV
+1599 NTCPVAV
-1606 SFRADRNSLAG
+1606 SFRADRSSLAG

-1639 VKFDAR
+1639 LKFDAR
-1645 GGNLGQIDAVMPI
+1645 GANLGKIDAVMPI

-1665 VHVRL
+1665 VQVRL
-1670 CAEVTMPSLMVS
+1670 CAEVTMPSLTVS
-1682 TDTLQFNTIQCGL
+1682 TDTLRFDTIQCGL
-1695 CQVITVQLHNDS
+1695 CQVITVQLHNDG

-1770 AEGRAYSQRL
+1770 AEGRAYIQRL

-1807 SSELDFGSILPF
+1807 SLGLDFGSILPY
-1819 SEGKVAEVVVCN
+1819 SEGKVVEVVVRN

-1869 PPRGPG
+1869 PPRAPG

-1880 ELLDFYKEQSS
+1880 ELLGFCKEQSS
-1891 QEPKQDSGEGLEDE
+1891 QEPKQDSVEGLEDE
-1905 DKGETAATSE
+1905 EKGETAALSE
-1915 GETLSGKGVTKDNI
+1915 GETLSAKGQAKDNI
-1929 STGTAVGDLEYDPV
+1929 SAGTAVGDLEYDPV
-1943 SKVVARHMGIDLSPE
+1943 SRVVARHMGIDLSPE

-1979 KTGTAVTLAKH
+1979 KTRTAVTLAKH
-1990 YGAACLSV
+1990 YGAACVSV
-1998 DELVQE
+1998 DEVVQE

-2009 NSSAALS
+2009 NSSAALR
-2016 AREQCARFAVVNG
+2016 AREQCAKVAVVHA
-2029 QKEVDEPAADM
+2029 QKDVDEAAADM
-2040 VATVGQGAGVLS
+2040 MATVGQGAGVLS
-2052 VEALAKHT
+2052 VEAVAKHT
-2060 AEGSLTGDPKVPP
+2060 AEGSLPSDPKVPP

-2087 SQKNNSSGPAA
+2087 SQKNNSSARTA
-2098 SMTDGQVHRRLSV
+2098 SLTDGQVHRRLSV

-2144 HRGVVIDGLETLYCH
+2144 HCGVVIDGLETLYCH
-2159 SPSKMLQIIL
+2159 SPSKTLQIIL
-2169 KAFNNRRHI
+2169 KAFDNRRHI
-2178 YVINLFNSYSAFK
+2178 YVMNLFNSYSVFK
-2191 LREQDKSDQE
+2191 LREQDKFDQE
-2201 QEERRQQ
+2201 QEESRQQ
-2208 ELENL
+2208 ELETL
-2213 RKDDITPSEDCDP
+2213 REEEMTPSEDWDTKAK
-2226 EHEDPLPLSEEIQH
+2226 HEDPLPLSEDLQQ
-2240 EMSSENDRQLL
+2240 EMSSESDRQLL
-2251 ARFQLY
+2251 ARFHLY
-2257 EQNQP
+2257 EQSQP
-2262 ELEHILQFWDRTQSL
+2262 EIQHILQFWDRTQSL
-2277 LLQPMASEVQETVD
+2277 LLQPMASDAQETVD

-2315 KQKVEAADMKSP
+2315 KLKVEAAEMKSP
-2327 APSQTQVSTDGAE
+2327 APSQTQVSTDGGE
-2340 TLEKIVVP
+2340 GSEKIVVP
-2348 QPIPYIWLS
+2348 HPIPYIWLS
-2357 IKEKGQLSGFEIISS
+2357 IKEKEQLDGFEIISS
-2372 MKLPSHEEILDE
+2372 MKLPSHEEVLDG

-2406 KIRPVPN
+2406 KMRSVPN

-2428 CEDLPEADVRSEIKE
+2428 CEDLPEKKEADLRSEIVKE
-2443 GMTITNPSTPGQGMP
+2443 DMMITNTSNPGQGVP

-2463 LEYNQGLTR
+2463 PEYNQGLTS

-2479 NGAVTLRIKFYSSVL
+2479 NGAITLRIRFYSSVL
-2494 GNFDQTFTFEVM
+2494 GNFDQTFSFEVM

-2517 GICAFPTISRD
+2517 GTCAYPTISRD

-2577 ENMDKLVIHNTSK
+2577 ENMDKFVIHNTSK
-2590 MEAEIHFCFQHDTKA
+2590 IKAEIHFCFQHDTKA

-2611 PPNMTLK
+2611 PPNMTLE

-2631 NTPKC
+2631 NTPKHV
-2636 IEDSLVCCIKGNPE
+2636 EDSLVCCIKGNPE

-2682 ETQSLCLCNNTLMPA
+2682 ETQSLCLRNNTLLPA

-2705 MLGDEFSVS
+2705 ILGDEFSVS

-2719 IMPHSDFKLHMYFI
+2719 IMPHSDFRLHMYFI
-2733 AKNPVKLKRAIS
+2733 AKNPVKLKRAIC

-2769 AYDIAVDITIPEDS
+2769 AYDIAVDITIPDDS
-2783 DGSLDFGTIKVSE
+2783 DGSVDFGTIKVSE

-2809 YDIAFKFN
+2809 YDIAFKFT
-2817 LVATEPEMPDLN
+2817 LVATEPGMPDLN
-2829 SIFSI
+2829 SVFSI

-2843 NNKPSTIQIIYH
+2843 NNKPSTVQIIYH
-2855 HNKEMSI
+2855 HNQEMSI

-2867 LCCQVIEPNL
+2867 LRCQVIEPSL
-2877 EGGETINTIPIKV
+2877 DGGETINTIPIKV
-2890 SVQALFTKYSISPS
+2890 SVQALFSKYSVNPS
-2904 NDINFGPMVYG
+2904 NDINFGPLVYG

-2920 TFTLENRGSFE
+2920 TLIVENRGSFE
-2931 IRFAIRMCKNIPVPA
+2931 MRFTIRMCKNAPVPA
-2946 QRKGLGS
+2946 QRRGYAT
-2953 KKPSKDNYT
+2953 KP
-2962 AKPSSASELRQTMQ
+2962 PSASELRHTVQ
-2976 NEIGISTQTHLTCG
+2976 NETGISTQIHLTCG
-2990 VFTLSPCLGVL
+2990 IFSLSPCFGVL
-3001 APGAHQVVTVDCK
+3001 VPGAQQVVTVDCK
-3014 AEHVGCWEEC
+3014 AEHVGSWEEC

-3032 DPSENPDGIPY
+3032 DPSDNPDGIPY

-3050 MPGIAST
+3050 IPGIAST

-3066 RICKNSSMLQC
+3066 RVCKNSSMLQC
-3077 EQYRNSMGVY
+3077 EQYQDSMGIY

-3099 LVGQSAKAQFRLTN
+3099 LVGHSAKAQFRLTN
-3113 PGKVSCELSLAIKT
+3113 PGKVSCELSLVIKT
-3127 VKVCLQETSTP
+3127 VKTTAH

-3147 TKMCIPSHSH
+3147 TKLCIPSHSH
-3157 AFATITFSPM
+3157 AFATITFSPV
-3167 TMHIYH
+3167 TMHTYH
-3173 AVFEAVL
+3173 AVFEALL
-3180 KGTTSQASAPKPKA
+3180 KGIASQASATKPKA

-3208 TVLRPVQRT
+3208 TVLRPIQRT
-3217 NRGQPVLQF
+3217 NR
-3226 KRLLV
+3226 
-3231 GRRQSLPL
+3231 
-3239 VIKNNGNVPAQVSIV
+3239 
-3254 LQYHLDVFT
+3254 
-3263 LNAAPGTV
+3263 
-3271 CRLASSQI
+3271 
-3279 ESNPREETQLAH
+3279 ETQLVH

-3306 IGFHPKV
+3306 VGFHPKV
-3313 AQKFEASMK
+3313 AQKFEACLK
-3322 LMVRDNQYDQTVVQ
+3322 LMVKDNQYDQTVVQ
-3336 LVGEGYHDIIILE
+3336 LVGEGYHDIIILD

-3354 VQQDSIESLSDLL
+3354 VQQDSTESMSDLL
-3367 DFGDCHVGRTYQET
+3367 NFGDCHVGRTYQET

-3401 PQLSFSPQVG
+3401 PQLSFSPQAG

-3417 SKVVTVTFCSEEPI
+3417 SKVVTVNFCSEEPI

-3436 TIKCKLSSITYQQP
+3436 TIKCKLSSITFQQP

-3463 VKWVDVDKSTQQP
+3463 VKWMDVEKSPQQP
-3476 TKRKVE
+3476 TKRKVV

-3503 VSATCDYAKYQCD
+3503 VNATCDYAKYQCD

-3543 KMEYSWQVL
+3543 KLEYSWQVL

-3559 ASFEHG
+3559 ACFEHG
-3565 GRASRSAQGSRTPER
+3565 DGSGRTSRSSQGSRTPER
-3580 PASSLQSVSSL
+3580 PASSLQSVTSL
-3591 LLGDPELPPFSVEP
+3591 LLGDPELPPFSVES

-3619 IRFSPLEVADFKAS
+3619 IRFSPLEVAEFKAS
-3633 LICRIPNL
+3633 LICSISNL
-3641 KDEQSPVINVSGRS
+3641 KDQQSPVITVSGRS

-3675 NPELHSPLIVD
+3675 NPEPHSPLTVD

-3697 GIGTSVQREFGVIN
+3697 G
-3711 PTNKPYSFIWRCED
+3711 
-3725 SGKSPFNCLMPNKS
+3725 
-3739 VQPGKE
+3739 
-3745 VKVSFE
+3745 FE
-3751 YQVLNLDLVESFWTF
+3751 
-3766 LIPEHKLSLPFLLV
+3766 
-3780 GTANEPVV
+3780 A
-3788 YIDRA
+3788 
-3793 HLNLGS
+3793 
-3799 LLLGFEVHQ
+3799 HQ

-3838 VLEPMEGTVPP
+3838 VLEPMEGIVPP
-3849 NDKIPLVIRITPTR
+3849 KDKIPLVIRITPTR
-3863 EGDVAFNLV
+3863 EGDVAFNPV
-3872 VTVQRKLQPLTM
+3872 VTVRRKLQPLTM
-3884 NLKGECYSMNAHV
+3884 NVKGECYSMNAHV

-3922 ELNDKS
+3922 ELNDKA

-3949 GLAALQPHL
+3949 GPAALQPHL

-3966 VAVGGQNSCT
+3966 VAVGGQSSCI
-3976 LTFCPQRKCL
+3976 LTFCPQRKCV
-3986 LKDLTFSIKIK
+3986 LKDLTFSVKVK
-3997 NGPTFCCALMG
+3997 NGPIFCCAVKG
-4008 SAIAPDVEFS
+4008 SAVAPDLEFS

-4023 FGMHFIYCVGMAPVT
+4023 FGRHFIYCVGMVPVT
-4038 QTLVICNRSSRGISL
+4038 HILVISNRSSREISL

-4059 TPVLKVSFTPQV
+4059 TPVLEVSFTPQV
-4071 LSPGGSIEVLFSFY
+4071 LSPGGFVEVLFSFY
-4085 PCKAVRYHEK
+4085 PRKATRYREK
-4095 VVFEMNKCAKQV
+4095 VVFEMNMCAKQV

-4118 INLEDSAHKV
+4118 I
-4128 VNFGALQIGQQ
+4128 
-4139 SRKLIPLVNNSHTS
+4139 
-4153 LTFSLR
+4153 
-4159 RHSDNLLQDSRSLS
+4159 LS

-4190 VELRFSPEQRMPPF
+4190 VELLFSPEQRMPPF

-4248 ATRRIIMLNTGDVGA
+4248 ATRRIIMQNTGDIGA
-4263 RFKWDVKHFAPDFTI
+4263 RFKWDVKSFAPDFII

-4299 AELSQD
+4299 TELNQD

-4327 SCIVPPVAT
+4327 SCIVPTVAT

-4349 TQSLALPNRINQ
+4349 IQSLALPNRINQ

-4397 VMTSDGERHEGSV
+4397 VMTADGERHEGSV
-4410 FFSFADGS
+4410 FFSFPDGS

-4426 TAEPPKA
+4426 TSEPPKA

-4447 TQTVPVHNW
+4447 TQTVSLHNW

-4481 KGLEYIDVPALDTKN
+4481 KGLEYIDVPAMDTKN
-4496 HTLSFFT
+4496 YILSFFT

-4509 NAKVTFKNET
+4509 NAK
-4519 TGEYLFYNLNF
+4519 
-4530 KATAP
+4530 A
-4535 GVISTIEMATRVRQ
+4535 
-4549 MTSGSVEVEN
+4549 
-4559 PLLVDVS
+4559 
-4566 FSAECQNAD
+4566 SA
-4575 ISVPPQFLVPAQ
+4575 I
-4587 SKVTLTFEYQP
+4587 
-4598 LCEGESTARL
+4598 
-4608 VLFATELGHF
+4608 
-4618 FYELQLKALP
+4618 
-4628 APLEKPLYFRAP
+4628 
-4640 LGSKHSVMAKFTNF
+4640 
-4654 SRVKT
+4654 
-4659 EYICKTDNPNFTVD
+4659 I
-4673 KNVKAAAG
+4673 
-4681 NQTGTDI
+4681 
-4688 SVTVHFEPCQV
+4688 
-4699 GDIQSLLT
+4699 
-4707 ISSDLGGE
+4707 
-4715 YIFPLYGTC
+4715 
-4724 TPPKAQG
+4724 
-4731 PLTISS
+4731 
-4737 GSSVSISFKNVF
+4737 
-4749 QQATTFSFQVDNP
+4749 
-4762 AFTVKGAETILP
+4762 
-4774 QKTQHIQ
+4774 
-4781 VTFDGHP
+4781 HP
-4788 MGSKGPCHGKLTIS
+4788 
-4802 CPRME
+4802 
-4807 GHGQGIFW
+4807 
-4815 VYYLKGYCPEPHS
+4815 
-4828 EKRTS
+4828 

>member
-1 MPASNVQASHSNLR
+1 MPV
-15 SSREKMPTGFK
+15 GFK

-38 KREANSAKLIPSVY
+38 KRETNSAKLIPSVY

-65 NTYEMH
+65 NTYEVH

-79 DMSETTH
+79 DMSEATH

-105 IVFQNCSPFKTYKV
+105 IVFQNYSPFKTYKV
-119 PLELRNS
+119 HLELRNS

-141 YFQVVSPL
+141 YFKVVSPL

-172 KDYIHRLICVT
+172 KDYIHRLLCVT

-210 VCPVKS
+210 VCPVKC

-230 EAKFQLSTC
+230 EAKFQLSTR

-260 VEFLPKTTGDHNQLL
+260 VEFLPKTTGDHSQVL
-275 LLHYHSGEDIQISL
+275 LLHYHSGEDIQITL
-289 YGESADI
+289 YGDSTNI
-296 NVGLDQNN
+296 NVGLDKNC
-304 VMVEKTYIS
+304 VMLEKTYIS
-313 LASYQKVTIMNKSD
+313 LATYQKVAIMNRSD
-327 SIVHYQWKKFASV
+327 YIVHYQWKNFATEE
-340 DEEER
+340 EEER

-352 ELHREEDDEMEQF
+352 ELHQEVDDEMEQF
-365 LTENTDPSLR
+365 LTENTDPSLQ
-375 ARLSLFSHTLQEGLV
+375 ACLSQFSNTLQEGVV

-399 NDQDF
+399 DDQDI

-425 TPQEARIY
+425 KPQEARIY

-440 ITGRESRLPLCI
+440 ITGRESRLPLGI
-452 QGEGVGPKLQFNFDF
+452 QGEGVGPKLQFSFDF

-484 LSNKGLIKG
+484 LSNKGLING
-493 AYKLVKPSTVLGL
+493 AYKLVQPSTVLGL

-512 SEGMIPPGACQ
+512 SEGMIPPGVSKIL
-523 TMEVHFTSDKL
+523 EVHFSSDKL
-534 GVFSE
+534 GVISE
-539 ELHFSVVGNT
+539 ELNFSVVGNP

-563 TFHFSIP
+563 TFHFSVP

-608 GQASITSTDQVAQLN
+608 GLASSTSTDQVTQLN
-623 RSEWGPGDKT
+623 RSEWGLGDKT
-633 ERRPKEFILS
+633 KRRPREFILS

-648 VRAMAEVDI
+648 VRAMAEMHI

-690 ARCVVPDVVLKNPV
+690 ARCVVPDVVLKNPD
-704 LQFQDCFL
+704 LQFQHCFL
-712 GHCYEQSVELINDTD
+712 GHPYEQSFELINDSD
-727 LPACYGLLS
+727 LPACYGLLP
-736 QPYEENPALLYSSPH
+736 QPYEEDPALLYSSPH

-764 PLVLQAKTVGS
+764 PVVLQAKTVGS

-795 LSCVGQGPSVSVT
+795 LSCVGKGPSVSVT

-822 VTRTLELSNDSPIP
+822 VTRTFQLSNDSPIP
-836 ARFLAQMVKNRSH
+836 ARFFAQMVRNRSH
-849 WRVDPSE
+849 WRVDHSE
-856 GEIPSGQSLELKL
+856 GEIPPKESLELKL
-869 ISHLNDTVPFQDVLL
+869 IAHLNDTMPFQDELF
-884 LEIQDGQTF
+884 LEIQDSQNF

-905 IVTDRPFAPNLDLG
+905 IVTDRPLAPSLDLG
-919 THFSSGPCQYAFKIT
+919 THFSSGPCRYAFRIT

-939 THQLLWTTEGFPQFP
+939 THQLLWTTEGFPQFH
-954 NRDHLS
+954 NRDILS
-960 PNKSRSKKS
+960 PNKSRNKKS
-969 KSLQTSVQE
+969 KSFQTSDQGG
-978 SPVFSLSP
+978 PVFSLSP
-986 ARLSLAPGHSAD
+986 ARLLLPPGHSAD
-998 MLLEGSSDIPKVVTE
+998 MLLEGSSDVPKVVTE

-1028 CIMTADITCQFV
+1028 CIITTNVTCQFV

-1045 ISSQQINFYV
+1045 ISSKQISFNV
-1055 KKAPDVSLVPLYQ
+1055 EKAPDMSLVPLYQ

-1081 MELTLSEPF
+1081 MELTLREPF

-1100 YTTSK
+1100 FTISK
-1105 NLVLAVG
+1105 SLVLAVG

-1119 RFNPMYRQDH
+1119 RFNPMYRQDRL
-1129 VTRVVEDVLEFCY
+1129 TRVVEDVLEFCY

-1149 RVVLRGEV
+1149 QVVLRGEV

-1175 NNTKSRRKLTMTN
+1175 NNTKSRLKLTMTN
-1188 CSPLCISYRWAFLVD
+1188 CSPLCVSYHWAFLVD
-1203 QQHCHIGFFD
+1203 RQQCHIGFFN
-1213 ETSQGTDGDAGGKR
+1213 ETSQGTEGDAGGKR
-1227 KESGEAQW
+1227 KESGEAQR

-1241 EADGKTDP
+1241 EADGKMDP
-1249 NREADIIIPQLEED
+1249 NRETDVIMPQLEED
-1263 ELHHSSSNGQEQ
+1263 ELHHGSGQEQ
-1275 NRNYSTQRPSS
+1275 NRTYSTRPVS
-1286 TELGS
+1286 TEL
-1291 KHINLTANGHPS
+1291 KPINLTANGHPS
-1303 VGVKEVFDI
+1303 VSVKEVFDI

-1345 EVDGGPTY
+1345 EVEGGPTY

-1360 ASFVSYTLDTNDIDF
+1360 ASLVSYTLDTNYIDF
-1375 GLQLFDHVAEAELT
+1375 GLQLFDHVAEAELI
-1389 LKNTGKVGFDFSALT
+1389 LKNTGKVGFDFSSLT
-1404 GEQEVLAEQPMPG
+1404 EEPGVFLEQLLPG
-1417 QPLIVPSKGHLEPY
+1417 QPLIIPSKGHLESY

-1459 EAENITVRGEG
+1459 ETEVITVRGEG
-1470 IFPRLCLDLPRDLN
+1470 IFPRLRLDLPRDLN
-1484 EDMYGSLLIEAKDLV
+1484 AEIYGSLLKEAKDSV
-1499 ENEKSRE
+1499 ENEKLRE
-1506 GVLSRLVTVKEE
+1506 GVLSRPVTVKEE
-1518 MPPQDD
+1518 VPPEDD
-1524 YIPTYDALLHMELER
+1524 YIPTYDALLQMELER

-1546 MAAQKQHQLTDQRG
+1546 VAVQKQHQVTDLRATG
-1560 SGSINNWIKK
+1560 SPNNWLKK
-1570 LCKLSLPEY
+1570 LCKLILPEY

-1599 NTCPLAV
+1599 NTCPVAV
-1606 SFRADRNSLAG
+1606 SFRADKNSLAG

-1639 VKFDAR
+1639 VKFDTREA
-1645 GGNLGQIDAVMPI
+1645 NLGKINAVMPI

-1665 VHVRL
+1665 VQVCI
-1670 CAEVTMPSLMVS
+1670 CAEVTMPSLTVS
-1682 TDTLQFNTIQCGL
+1682 TDTLQFDTIQCGL
-1695 CQVITVQLHNDS
+1695 CQVITVQLYNDG

-1734 QAQLKQRPPPVVF
+1734 QALLKQRPPPVVF

-1758 GDRTNVQVKFSP
+1758 GDRTNMQVKFSP
-1770 AEGRAYSQRL
+1770 AEGRTYSQRL

-1807 SSELDFGSILPF
+1807 SSELDMGTVLPY
-1819 SEGKVAEVVVCN
+1819 SGGKVAEVIVCN
-1831 PCPFPI
+1831 PCPFPV

-1857 LKGYDAQNVLLL
+1857 IKGYDAQSVLLL
-1869 PPRGPG
+1869 PPRSPG

-1880 ELLDFYKEQSS
+1880 ELLDYYKEYSS
-1891 QEPKQDSGEGLEDE
+1891 QTNQESEEGLAED
-1905 DKGETAATSE
+1905 DKEETAEPSE
-1915 GETLSGKGVTKDNI
+1915 GETLGGKGLTKDNI
-1929 STGTAVGDLEYDPV
+1929 SAETAVGDLEYDPV
-1943 SKVVARHMGIDLSPE
+1943 SRAIARHMGIDLSPE

-1964 RRGIAIVVHGAPLSG
+1964 RRGIAIIVHGAPLSG
-1979 KTGTAVTLAKH
+1979 KTRTAVTLAKH

-1998 DELVQE
+1998 DEVVQE
-2004 AVASG
+2004 AVSSG
-2009 NSSAALS
+2009 NGSAALR
-2016 AREQCARFAVVNG
+2016 ARELCAKVAMVYS
-2029 QKEVDEPAADM
+2029 QKEVEEAATDM
-2040 VATVGQGAGVLS
+2040 MAPPGQGTGALS
-2052 VEALAKHT
+2052 VEAVAKHT
-2060 AEGSLTGDPKVPP
+2060 AEGSQTSGPKVPP

-2087 SQKNNSSGPAA
+2087 SQKNDSYGPAA
-2098 SMTDGQVHRRLSV
+2098 SVTDGQASRHLSV
-2111 SASQNEELGLISCLL
+2111 SQNEELALINCLL

-2131 VEILSERLQLSDC
+2131 EEILSERLQLSDC
-2144 HRGVVIDGLETLYCH
+2144 QRGVVIDGLETLY
-2159 SPSKMLQIIL
+2159 SSSLSNTLQIIL

-2178 YVINLFNSYSAFK
+2178 YVMDLFNSYSAFK
-2191 LREQDKSDQE
+2191 IRELEKFEQE
-2201 QEERRQQ
+2201 QVERIQQ
-2208 ELENL
+2208 ELESL
-2213 RKDDITPSEDCDP
+2213 RAEEMTSSEDSDTIPREEDTPPPSED
-2226 EHEDPLPLSEEIQH
+2226 LQQ
-2240 EMSSENDRQLL
+2240 EMSSESDRQLL

-2257 EQNQP
+2257 EQSQT
-2262 ELEHILQFWDRTQSL
+2262 ELQQVLQFWDRTQSL
-2277 LLQPMASEVQETVD
+2277 LLQPEGQETRD
-2291 ITNCP
+2291 MDGP

-2307 EKEKAEKE
+2307 EKETAEKE
-2315 KQKVEAADMKSP
+2315 KLKVERADMKSP
-2327 APSQTQVSTDGAE
+2327 APRQTQVSTDGAE
-2340 TLEKIVVP
+2340 DSEKMVVP
-2348 QPIPYIWLS
+2348 EPIPHIWLFM
-2357 IKEKGQLSGFEIISS
+2357 KEKEKLSALEIISS
-2372 MKLPSHEEILDE
+2372 MKLPSHEEILDG
-2384 LGLGPKGP
+2384 LGLGPEGP

-2406 KIRPVPN
+2406 KMRSVPN
-2413 TQLSNSCF
+2413 TELSSSCF
-2421 TFLMPTS
+2421 TFLMPMS
-2428 CEDLPEADVRSEIKE
+2428 CDDVSEKKEADLRSEAAQE
-2443 GMTITNPSTPGQGMP
+2443 GMAIINTSKPGQIIP

-2463 LEYNQGLTR
+2463 SEYNKGLND
-2472 FRWIVPS
+2472 FRWIVPP
-2479 NGAVTLRIKFYSSVL
+2479 NGAVTLRIRFYSSVL
-2494 GNFDQTFTFEVM
+2494 GKFDQTFSFEVM
-2506 GTKRCYQLYCR
+2506 GTKRCYQLHCR
-2517 GICAFPTISRD
+2517 GICAYPSISKD
-2528 PKIVFARCKKSLR
+2528 PKIVFAHCKKILR

-2549 YIIQSDLYEFGPL
+2549 YIIQSKLYEFGPL
-2562 LCGKTRDRYKEAKYP
+2562 LCGKTRDRFKEGKYP
-2577 ENMDKLVIHNTSK
+2577 ENMDKFVIHNNSTMK
-2590 MEAEIHFCFQHDTKA
+2590 AEIHFCFKHDTKA

-2611 PPNMTLK
+2611 PPDMTLE
-2618 PNERKLLMVWAYP
+2618 PNERKVLMVWAYP
-2631 NTPKC
+2631 NTPKH
-2636 IEDSLVCCIKGNPE
+2636 IEDSVVCCIKGNPE
-2650 PVVFRL
+2650 PVVFHL
-2656 SCIGVRPELELDRK
+2656 SCVGVRPELELDRK
-2670 LLQFDKTPPYRK
+2670 LFQFDKTPPYRK
-2682 ETQSLCLCNNTLMPA
+2682 ETRSLRFSNNTLMPA

-2714 QNKGI
+2714 QNQGI
-2719 IMPHSDFKLHMYFI
+2719 IMPHSDFNLHMHFI
-2733 AKNPVKLKRAIS
+2733 AKNPIKLKRSIC
-2745 LEVSDVE
+2745 LEVTDVE

-2764 QIIAE
+2764 PIIAE
-2769 AYDIAVDITIPEDS
+2769 AYDIALDITIPEDS

-2809 YDIAFKFN
+2809 YDIAFKFT
-2817 LVATEPEMPDLN
+2817 LGASEPGMPDLN

-2843 NNKPSTIQIIYH
+2843 NNKPSNVQIIYH

-2890 SVQALFTKYSISPS
+2890 SVQALFSKYSISPT
-2904 NDINFGPMVYG
+2904 NYINLGPLVYG

-2920 TFTLENRGSFE
+2920 TLTLENKGNFE
-2931 IRFAIRMCKNIPVPA
+2931 MRFYIRMCKNAPVPS
-2946 QRKGLGS
+2946 QRRGLGS
-2953 KKPSKDNYT
+2953 KKPTKDNYA
-2962 AKPSSASELRQTMQ
+2962 AKPSSANESRNTMQ
-2976 NEIGISTQTHLTCG
+2976 NEFGTTSQIHLTCG
-2990 VFTLSPCLGVL
+2990 VFSLSPCFGIL
-3001 APGAHQVVTVDCK
+3001 APGAQQVVTVDCK
-3014 AEHVGCWEEC
+3014 AEHVGSWEEC

-3032 DPSENPDGIPY
+3032 DPSDNPDGIPY
-3043 KLIAEVC
+3043 KLVTEVC

-3077 EQYRNSMGVY
+3077 EQYRDSMGVY

-3099 LVGQSAKAQFRLTN
+3099 LVGQSAKAKFRLTN

-3127 VKVCLQETSTP
+3127 VKMTMH
-3138 NAEVFEVTP
+3138 NAEVFELTP
-3147 TKMCIPSHSH
+3147 AKMCIPSHSY
-3157 AFATITFSPM
+3157 AFATVTFSPL
-3167 TMHIYH
+3167 TMNTYH

-3180 KGTTSQASAPKPKA
+3180 KVNTSFTRSVLYHNQTSAHRPKA

-3200 GEGNLPCI
+3200 GEGNLPSI

-3217 NRGQPVLQF
+3217 YRGQPVLQF

-3231 GRRQSLPL
+3231 GRGQTLPL
-3239 VIKNNGNVPAQVSIV
+3239 VIKNNGNVPAQVSLV
-3254 LQYHLDVFT
+3254 LQCHLEVFT
-3263 LNAAPGTV
+3263 LKAAPGTV
-3271 CRLASSQI
+3271 CRLASSHT
-3279 ESNPREETQLAH
+3279 ESNPGKEAQLAH
-3291 VASLILMAGQQAEFQ
+3291 VASLILMTGQQAEFQ
-3306 IGFHPKV
+3306 VGFHPKV

-3322 LMVRDNQYDQTVVQ
+3322 LMLKDNQYDQTVVQ
-3336 LVGEGYHDIIILE
+3336 LVGEGYHDIIILD

-3354 VQQDSIESLSDLL
+3354 VQQDSIESPSDLM
-3367 DFGDCHVGRTYQET
+3367 DFGDCHVGHTYQET
-3381 FTMTNP
+3381 LTMTNP
-3387 SSSKVLRFEWLPSG
+3387 SSSKVLRFEWLPNG

-3411 HLHADC
+3411 HLHAEC
-3417 SKVVTVTFCSEEPI
+3417 SKVVTVTFCSEQPI

-3436 TIKCKLSSITYQQP
+3436 TIKCKLSSITFQQP

-3463 VKWVDVDKSTQQP
+3463 VKWVDADKSSQQP
-3476 TKRKVE
+3476 NKRKIV

-3494 NSSREMELI
+3494 NSSREMELM
-3503 VSATCDYAKYQCD
+3503 VSASCDYVKYQCD

-3522 KDTMLYQTRVFHL
+3522 KDTMLYQTRVFQL

-3559 ASFEHG
+3559 SCFENR
-3565 GRASRSAQGSRTPER
+3565 GRSSRSAQGSRTPER

-3591 LLGDPELPPFSVEP
+3591 LLGDPELPPFSVDP
-3605 DVGFISPGASQTFH
+3605 GIGVINPGASQTFH
-3619 IRFSPLEVADFKAS
+3619 IRYSPLEVAEFEAS
-3633 LICRIPNL
+3633 LICSIPNL
-3641 KDEQSPVINVSGRS
+3641 KDEQSPVIAVSGRS

-3675 NPELHSPLIVD
+3675 IPEPHSSLTVD

-3697 GIGTSVQREFGVIN
+3697 GIGTSVRREFGIIN
-3711 PTNKPYSFIWRCED
+3711 PTNKPYSFIWRCDD
-3725 SGKSPFNCLMPNKS
+3725 SGKSPFNCLTPNKS
-3739 VQPGKE
+3739 IQPGKE
-3745 VKVSFE
+3745 AKASFE

-3766 LIPEHKLSLPFLLV
+3766 LIPELNLSLPFLLV
-3780 GTANEPVV
+3780 GSANEPIV

-3799 LLLGFEVHQ
+3799 LLLGFEAHQ
-3808 TVFVVNREDQPFHFM
+3808 TVFVVNGDDQPFHFM

-3838 VLEPMEGTVPP
+3838 VVEPMEGTVPP
-3849 NDKIPLVIRITPTR
+3849 KDKIPMVIRITPTR
-3863 EGDVAFNLV
+3863 EGHVAFNLV
-3872 VTVQRKLQPLTM
+3872 VTVRRKFQSLTM
-3884 NLKGECYSMNAHV
+3884 NVKGECCSMNAHV

-3907 ELSSNQIH
+3907 ELSSHQIH
-3915 PVDFKQV
+3915 PVDFTQV
-3922 ELNDKS
+3922 ELNNKS

-3940 SLDVEYDLS
+3940 SLDVKYDLS
-3949 GLAALQPHL
+3949 GPATLQPYL
-3958 QVEPKLDT
+3958 QVEPTLDT
-3966 VAVGGQNSCT
+3966 VAIGGQSCCT
-3976 LTFCPQRKCL
+3976 VTFCPQRKCV

-4008 SAIAPDVEFS
+4008 SAMTPDLEFS
-4018 FLKHN
+4018 FLKHH
-4023 FGMHFIYCVGMAPVT
+4023 FGMHFIYCVGMVPAT
-4038 QTLVICNRSSRGISL
+4038 HTLVISNRSSKGISL

-4059 TPVLKVSFTPQV
+4059 TPVLEVTFTPQV
-4071 LSPGGSIEVLFSFY
+4071 LPPGGSVEVLFSFY
-4085 PCKAVRYHEK
+4085 PRKAVRYHEK

-4107 VEILGQGVEMK
+4107 VEILGQGTEMK

-4128 VNFGALQIGQQ
+4128 VNFGALQIGQRSQ
-4139 SRKLIPLVNNSHTS
+4139 KLVPLVNNSHSS
-4153 LTFSLR
+4153 LTFCLC
-4159 RHSDNLLQDSRSLS
+4159 RHSDNSLQGSRILS
-4173 VHPEGEV
+4173 VRPEGEV

-4190 VELRFSPEQRMPPF
+4190 VELLFSPEQRMPPF
-4204 TEELQ
+4204 IEELH
-4209 LECLGAVRPL
+4209 LECLGAIRPL
-4219 LVMKGCCQ
+4219 LVMKGSCQ

-4248 ATRRIIMLNTGDVGA
+4248 ATRRIIMQNTGDIGA
-4263 RFKWDVKHFAPDFTI
+4263 RFKWDVKGFAPDFTI

-4284 ITPGMEVSLEVTFAP
+4284 MTPGTEVSLEVTYAP
-4299 AELSQD
+4299 TELSQD
-4305 LRYDDLCC
+4305 LRYDGLCC
-4313 TIEGGKPLKLTLTG
+4313 AVEGGKPLKLTLTG
-4327 SCIVPPVAT
+4327 SCIVPQVAA
-4336 EVVNFVCQVRSQC
+4336 EVANFVCQVRSQC
-4349 TQSLALPNRINQ
+4349 TQSLVLPSRINQ

-4381 IEPLQQNTYEI
+4381 IEPSQQNTYEI

-4397 VMTSDGERHEGSV
+4397 VMTADGERHEGSV
-4410 FFSFADGS
+4410 FFSCPDGS
-4418 GILYILHG
+4418 GILYILQG

-4433 EGTITEEI
+4433 EGTVTEEI
-4441 KCKSHH
+4441 KCKTYH
-4447 TQTVPVHNW
+4447 TQTLPVHNW
-4456 LPRPQRFRAVME
+4456 LPRPQRFRSVME

-4496 HTLSFFT
+4496 YKLSFFT

-4509 NAKVTFKNET
+4509 SAKVTFNNEA
-4519 TGEYLFYNLNF
+4519 TGEFLFYNVNF

-4535 GVISTIEMATRVRQ
+4535 GLIDTIEMATRVRQ
-4549 MTSGSVEVEN
+4549 MTSEFTEVEN

-4566 FSAECQNAD
+4566 FSAECQNSD
-4575 ISVPPQFLVPAQ
+4575 ISFPPQFLVPAQ
-4587 SKVTLTFEYQP
+4587 SKVRFTFEYLP

-4608 VLFATELGHF
+4608 VLYAAELGHF

-4640 LGSKHSVMAKFTNF
+4640 LGSKHTVIAKFTNF

-4659 EYICKTDNPNFTVD
+4659 EYICKMNNPNFTVE
-4673 KNVKAAAG
+4673 KNIKAAAG

-4688 SVTVHFEPCQV
+4688 SVPVHFEPCQV
-4699 GDIQSLLT
+4699 GDIQSQLT
-4707 ISSDLGGE
+4707 ISSDVGGE
-4715 YIFPLYGTC
+4715 YVFPLFGTC
-4724 TPPKAQG
+4724 TPPKPQG
-4731 PLTISS
+4731 PLAIGL
-4737 GSSVSISFKNVF
+4737 GSTVSISFKNVF

-4762 AFTVKGAETILP
+4762 AFTIKGAETIAP

-4781 VTFDGHP
+4781 VTFDGP
-4788 MGSKGPCHGKLTIS
+4788 PTSSRGPCHGKLTIS

-4815 VYYLKGYCPEPHS
+4815 VYYLKGYCPELPS
-4828 EKRTS
+4828 EKKTA

>member
-1 MPASNVQASHSNLR
+1 MPASSHSNLR
-15 SSREKMPTGFK
+15 SSREKMPEGFK
-26 TKVVAPRNPKLV
+26 TKVVAPRNPKVV
-38 KREANSAKLIPSVY
+38 KRETNSAKLIPSVY
-52 AREMCQTTEERLS
+52 AREMCQTTEERLL
-65 NTYEMH
+65 NTYEVH

-79 DMSETTH
+79 DMSEATH

-105 IVFQNCSPFKTYKV
+105 IVFQNYSPFKTYKV

-126 DKVPRLVKVIEEDSL
+126 DKVPRLVKVIEEDSF
-141 YFQVVSPL
+141 YFKVVSPL

-172 KDYIHRLICVT
+172 KDYIHSLICVT

-210 VCPVKS
+210 VCPVKC

-260 VEFLPKTTGDHNQLL
+260 VEFLPKTTGDHSQVL

-289 YGESADI
+289 YGDSTDI
-296 NVGLDQNN
+296 NVGLDKNY
-304 VMVEKTYIS
+304 VMLEKTYIS
-313 LASYQKVTIMNKSD
+313 LATYQKVAIRNRSD
-327 SIVHYQWKKFASV
+327 SIVHYQWKNFATE
-340 DEEER
+340 DEEEQ

-352 ELHREEDDEMEQF
+352 DLHQEVDDKMEQF

-375 ARLSLFSHTLQEGLV
+375 ACLSLFSHTLQEGLV

-399 NDQDF
+399 DDQDI

-420 VNIIF
+420 VIIIF
-425 TPQEARIY
+425 KPQEARNY

-440 ITGRESRLPLCI
+440 ITGRETRLPLCM
-452 QGEGVGPKLQFNFDF
+452 QGEGVGPKLQFSFDF

-493 AYKLVKPSTVLGL
+493 AYKLVQPNTVLGL

-512 SEGMIPPGACQ
+512 SEGMILPGASQ
-523 TMEVHFTSDKL
+523 TLEVHFSSDKL

-539 ELHFSVVGNT
+539 ELHFSVVGNP

-563 TFHFSIP
+563 TFHFSVP

-579 GFPQT
+579 GFPQM

-608 GQASITSTDQVAQLN
+608 GQASSTSTDQVAQLN
-623 RSEWGPGDKT
+623 RNEWGLGDKT

-648 VRAMAEVDI
+648 VRAMAEIDI

-667 DYNLALVLDVQSVG
+667 DYNLSLVLDVQSVG

-704 LQFQDCFL
+704 LQFQHCFL
-712 GHCYEQSVELINDTD
+712 GHSYEQSVELINDTD
-727 LPACYGLLS
+727 LPACYGFLP
-736 QPYEENPALLYSSPH
+736 QPYEEDPSLLYSSPH
-751 ARGVIQPYSTEQI
+751 ARGIIQPYSTEQI

-781 IAILGRQDPPLELL
+781 IAIFGRQDPPLELL

-822 VTRTLELSNDSPIP
+822 VTRTLQLSNDSPIP

-849 WRVDPSE
+849 WRVDPNE
-856 GEIPSGQSLELKL
+856 GEIPPKESLELKL
-869 ISHLNDTVPFQDVLL
+869 IAHLNDTVPFQDELL
-884 LEIQDGQTF
+884 LEIQDSQYF
-893 NIPVSAKGKGTT
+893 NIPVLAKGKGTT
-905 IVTDRPFAPNLDLG
+905 IVTDRPFAPSLDLG
-919 THFSSGPCQYAFKIT
+919 THFSSGPCQYVFKIT

-939 THQLLWTTEGFPQFP
+939 THQLLWTTEGFPQF
-954 NRDHLS
+954 NKRDILS
-960 PNKSRSKKS
+960 PNKSRNKKR
-969 KSLQTSVQE
+969 KSLQTSDQE
-978 SPVFSLSP
+978 GPVFSLSP
-986 ARLSLAPGHSAD
+986 ARLSLPPGHSAD
-998 MLLEGSSDIPKVVTE
+998 MLLEGSSDVPKVVTE

-1028 CIMTADITCQFV
+1028 CIITTDVTCQFV

-1055 KKAPDVSLVPLYQ
+1055 EKSLSDSQAPDVSLVPLYQ

-1081 MELTLSEPF
+1081 MELTLREPF

-1100 YTTSK
+1100 FTTSK
-1105 NLVLAVG
+1105 RLVLAVG

-1119 RFNPMYRQDH
+1119 RFNPMYQHDRL
-1129 VTRVVEDVLEFCY
+1129 TRVVEDVLEFCY

-1188 CSPLCISYRWAFLVD
+1188 CSPLCVSYRWAFLVD
-1203 QQHCHIGFFD
+1203 RQQCHIGFFN
-1213 ETSQGTDGDAGGKR
+1213 ETSRGNEGDAGGKR
-1227 KESGEAQW
+1227 KESREAQW

-1241 EADGKTDP
+1241 EADGKKDP
-1249 NREADIIIPQLEED
+1249 NRETDVIMPQLEEN
-1263 ELHHSSSNGQEQ
+1263 ELHHGSFYGQEQ
-1275 NRNYSTQRPSS
+1275 NRTCSTWPVS

-1291 KHINLTANGHPS
+1291 SPINLTANEHPS
-1303 VGVKEVFDI
+1303 VSVKEVFDI

-1345 EVDGGPTY
+1345 EVEGGPTY

-1360 ASFVSYTLDTNDIDF
+1360 ASFVSYTMDTNDIDF
-1375 GLQLFDHVAEAELT
+1375 GLQLFDHVAEAELI
-1389 LKNTGKVGFDFSALT
+1389 LKNTGKVGFDFSSLT
-1404 GEQEVLAEQPMPG
+1404 GEPGLFLEQLLPG
-1417 QPLIVPSKGHLEPY
+1417 QPLIIPSQGHLEPY
-1431 AEMRLSVYYLPGIP
+1431 AEIRLSVYYLPGIP

-1459 EAENITVRGEG
+1459 ETEVITVRGEG

-1484 EDMYGSLLIEAKDLV
+1484 EEIYGSLLKEAKDSV

-1506 GVLSRLVTVKEE
+1506 GVLSRPVTVKEE
-1518 MPPQDD
+1518 MPPEDD
-1524 YIPTYDALLHMELER
+1524 YIPTYDALLQMELER

-1546 MAAQKQHQLTDQRG
+1546 MAVQNQHQDTDLRATG
-1560 SGSINNWIKK
+1560 STNNWLKK
-1570 LCKLSLPEY
+1570 LCKLILPEY

-1599 NTCPLAV
+1599 NTCPVAV
-1606 SFRADRNSLAG
+1606 SFRADKSSLAG

-1639 VKFDAR
+1639 VKFDTR
-1645 GGNLGQIDAVMPI
+1645 GASLGKINAVMPI

-1670 CAEVTMPSLMVS
+1670 CAEVTMPSLTVS
-1682 TDTLQFNTIQCGL
+1682 TDTLQFDTIECGL
-1695 CQVITVQLHNDS
+1695 CQVITVQLYNDG
-1707 PVPCEWSIRQEE
+1707 PVPCEWSIKQEE

-1758 GDRTNVQVKFSP
+1758 GDRINMQVKFSP
-1770 AEGRAYSQRL
+1770 AEGRVYSQRL

-1797 QGEEPQLEFS
+1797 QGEVPRLEFS
-1807 SSELDFGSILPF
+1807 SSKLDMGSILPY
-1819 SEGKVAEVVVCN
+1819 SEGKVAEVIVRN

-1869 PPRGPG
+1869 PPRAPG

-1880 ELLDFYKEQSS
+1880 ELLDYYKEHSS
-1891 QEPKQDSGEGLEDE
+1891 QTNQESAEGLAEE
-1905 DKGETAATSE
+1905 DKGETAEPCE
-1915 GETLSGKGVTKDNI
+1915 GETLGGKGLTKDNI
-1929 STGTAVGDLEYDPV
+1929 SAGTAVGDLEYDPV
-1943 SKVVARHMGIDLSPE
+1943 SRAIARHMGIDLSPE

-1964 RRGIAIVVHGAPLSG
+1964 RRGIAIIVHGAPLSG
-1979 KTGTAVTLAKH
+1979 KTSTAVTLAKH

-1998 DELVQE
+1998 DEVVQE
-2004 AVASG
+2004 ALSSG
-2009 NSSAALS
+2009 SSSAALR
-2016 AREQCARFAVVNG
+2016 ARELCARAVVVYA
-2029 QKEVDEPAADM
+2029 QKEVEESSTDM
-2040 VATVGQGAGVLS
+2040 MATSGQGAGVLS
-2052 VEALAKHT
+2052 VEAVAKHT
-2060 AEGSLTGDPKVPP
+2060 AEGSQTSDPKVPP

-2082 NITGH
+2082 NVTGH
-2087 SQKNNSSGPAA
+2087 SQKNGSSGPAA
-2098 SMTDGQVHRRLSV
+2098 SVTDGQAHMHLSV
-2111 SASQNEELGLISCLL
+2111 SQNEELELNSCLL

-2144 HRGVVIDGLETLYCH
+2144 HRGVVIDGLETLY
-2159 SPSKMLQIIL
+2159 SRTLSNTLQIIL

-2178 YVINLFNSYSAFK
+2178 YVIDLFNSYTAFK
-2191 LREQDKSDQE
+2191 LRESDKFDEE
-2201 QEERRQQ
+2201 QEARRQQ

-2213 RKDDITPSEDCDP
+2213 RADEMTPSEDCDTRP
-2226 EHEDPLPLSEEIQH
+2226 REEDPLPLSEDLQQ
-2240 EMSSENDRQLL
+2240 EMSSERDRQLL
-2251 ARFQLY
+2251 ARFHLY
-2257 EQNQP
+2257 EQSQT
-2262 ELEHILQFWDRTQSL
+2262 ELQHIIQFWDRIQSL
-2277 LLQPMASEVQETVD
+2277 LLQPMASEGQETRD
-2291 ITNCP
+2291 TMDCP
-2296 PPSAKKSKKER
+2296 PPSAKKGKKER

-2315 KQKVEAADMKSP
+2315 KMKVEAADMKSP

-2340 TLEKIVVP
+2340 DSEKMLMLE
-2348 QPIPYIWLS
+2348 PIPYIWLYM
-2357 IKEKGQLSGFEIISS
+2357 KEKEKLSALEIISS
-2372 MKLPSHEEILDE
+2372 MKLPSHEEVLDG
-2384 LGLGPKGP
+2384 LGLGPEGP
-2392 PIPPPIIFS
+2392 PIPPPVIFS
-2401 IVPYP
+2401 TVPYP
-2406 KIRPVPN
+2406 KMRSVPN
-2413 TQLSNSCF
+2413 TELSSSCF

-2428 CEDLPEADVRSEIKE
+2428 CADLSEKKEADLRSEAAQE
-2443 GMTITNPSTPGQGMP
+2443 GMAIANTSNPGQCIP
-2458 SEEPN
+2458 SEE
-2463 LEYNQGLTR
+2463 QGLTH
-2472 FRWIVPS
+2472 FRWIVPP
-2479 NGAVTLRIKFYSSVL
+2479 NGEVNLRIRFHSSVL
-2494 GNFDQTFTFEVM
+2494 GKFDQTFSFEVM
-2506 GTKRCYQLYCR
+2506 GTKQCYQLYCR
-2517 GICAFPTISRD
+2517 GICSYPSISRD
-2528 PKIVFARCKKSLR
+2528 PKIVFAHCKKILR

-2549 YIIQSDLYEFGPL
+2549 YIIQSNLYEFGPL
-2562 LCGKTRDRYKEAKYP
+2562 LCGKTRDRFKEGKYP
-2577 ENMDKLVIHNTSK
+2577 ENMEKFVIHNNSEMK
-2590 MEAEIHFCFQHDTKA
+2590 AEIHFCFEHDTKA

-2611 PPNMTLK
+2611 PPNMTLE
-2618 PNERKLLMVWAYP
+2618 PNERKVLMVWAYP
-2631 NTPKC
+2631 NTPKH
-2636 IEDSLVCCIKGNPE
+2636 IEDRVVCCIKGNPE
-2650 PVVFRL
+2650 PVVFRV
-2656 SCIGVRPELELDRK
+2656 SCVGVRPELELDHK

-2682 ETQSLCLCNNTLMPA
+2682 ETRSLCLRNNTLMPA

-2714 QNKGI
+2714 QNQGI
-2719 IMPHSDFKLHMYFI
+2719 IMPHSEFCVHMYFI
-2733 AKNPVKLKRAIS
+2733 AKHPIKLKRSIC

-2769 AYDIAVDITIPEDS
+2769 AYDIALDITIPEDS

-2809 YDIAFKFN
+2809 YDIGFKFT
-2817 LVATEPEMPDLN
+2817 LEATEPGMPDLN

-2834 TPQKGSLRP
+2834 SPQKGSLRP
-2843 NNKPSTIQIIYH
+2843 NNKPSNVQIVYH

-2890 SVQALFTKYSISPS
+2890 SVQALFSKYSISPN
-2904 NDINFGPMVYG
+2904 NDINFGPLVYG

-2920 TFTLENRGSFE
+2920 TLTVENKGNFE
-2931 IRFAIRMCKNIPVPA
+2931 MRFYIRMCKNASIPA

-2953 KKPSKDNYT
+2953 KKPSKDSYAT
-2962 AKPSSASELRQTMQ
+2962 KPSSASELRHNMQ
-2976 NEIGISTQTHLTCG
+2976 NEFGMSTQIHLTCG
-2990 VFTLSPCLGVL
+2990 VFSLSPCFGIL
-3001 APGAHQVVTVDCK
+3001 APGAQQVVTVDCK
-3014 AEHVGCWEEC
+3014 AEHEGSWEEC

-3032 DPSENPDGIPY
+3032 DPSDNPDGIPY
-3043 KLIAEVC
+3043 KLVTEVC

-3077 EQYRNSMGVY
+3077 EQYRDSMGVY

-3099 LVGQSAKAQFRLTN
+3099 LVGQSAKAKFRLTN
-3113 PGKVSCELSLAIKT
+3113 PGKVSCELNLAIKT
-3127 VKVCLQETSTP
+3127 VKTTTP
-3138 NAEVFEVTP
+3138 NAEIFELTP
-3147 TKMCIPSHSH
+3147 TKMCIPSHSY
-3157 AFATITFSPM
+3157 AFATITFSPL
-3167 TMHIYH
+3167 TMHTYQ

-3180 KGTTSQASAPKPKA
+3180 KGTISQTPAHRPKA

-3231 GRRQSLPL
+3231 GRGQTLPL

-3254 LQYHLDVFT
+3254 LQFHLEVFT
-3263 LNAAPGTV
+3263 LKAAPGTV
-3271 CRLASSQI
+3271 CRLASSHI
-3279 ESNPREETQLAH
+3279 ESNPGKEAQLAH
-3291 VASLILMAGQQAEFQ
+3291 VASLNLMAGQQAEFQ
-3306 IGFHPKV
+3306 VGFHPKV
-3313 AQKFEASMK
+3313 AQKFEACMK
-3322 LMVRDNQYDQTVVQ
+3322 LMVRDNQYDQTEVQ

-3354 VQQDSIESLSDLL
+3354 AQQDSSESPSDLL
-3367 DFGDCHVGRTYQET
+3367 DFRDCHVGRTYQET

-3387 SSSKVLRFEWLPSG
+3387 SSSKVLRFEWLPND

-3411 HLHADC
+3411 HLHAEC
-3417 SKVVTVTFCSEEPI
+3417 SKVVTVTFCSEQPI

-3436 TIKCKLSSITYQQP
+3436 TIKCKLSSITFHQP

-3463 VKWVDVDKSTQQP
+3463 VKWVDADKSSQQP
-3476 TKRKVE
+3476 NKRKVV

-3494 NSSREMELI
+3494 NSSREMELM
-3503 VSATCDYAKYQCD
+3503 VSATCDYVKYQCD

-3522 KDTMLYQTRVFHL
+3522 KDTMLYQTRVFQL
-3535 QMENKGSV
+3535 QMENKGSI
-3543 KMEYSWQVL
+3543 KLEYSWQVL

-3559 ASFEHG
+3559 TCFENR
-3565 GRASRSAQGSRTPER
+3565 GRTSRSAQGSRTPER

-3591 LLGDPELPPFSVEP
+3591 LLGDPELPPFSVDP
-3605 DVGFISPGASQTFH
+3605 GIGFISPGASQTFH
-3619 IRFSPLEVADFKAS
+3619 IRFSPLEVAEFEAS
-3633 LICRIPNL
+3633 LICSIPNL
-3641 KDEQSPVINVSGRS
+3641 KDEQSPVIAVSGRS

-3675 NPELHSPLIVD
+3675 NPDPHSSLTVD

-3697 GIGTSVQREFGVIN
+3697 GIGTSVCREFGIIN
-3711 PTNKPYSFIWRCED
+3711 PTNKLYSFIWRCDD
-3725 SGKSPFNCLMPNKS
+3725 SGKSPFNCLTPNMS
-3739 VQPGKE
+3739 IQPGKE
-3745 VKVSFE
+3745 VKASFE

-3766 LIPEHKLSLPFLLV
+3766 LIPEHNLSLPFLLV
-3780 GTANEPVV
+3780 GTANEPIV

-3799 LLLGFEVHQ
+3799 LLLGFEAHQ
-3808 TVFVVNREDQPFHFM
+3808 TVFVVNGEDQPFHFM

-3838 VLEPMEGTVPP
+3838 VVEPMEGTIPP
-3849 NDKIPLVIRITPTR
+3849 KDKIPMVIRITPTR
-3863 EGDVAFNLV
+3863 EGHVAFNLV

-3884 NLKGECYSMNAHV
+3884 NVKGECYSMNAHV

-3907 ELSSNQIH
+3907 ELSSHQIH

-3949 GLAALQPHL
+3949 GPATLQPHL

-3966 VAVGGQNSCT
+3966 VAVGGQSSCIV
-3976 LTFCPQRKCL
+3976 TFCPQRKCV

-3997 NGPTFCCALMG
+3997 NGPTFRCALMG
-4008 SAIAPDVEFS
+4008 SAMTPDLEFS

-4023 FGMHFIYCVGMAPVT
+4023 FGKHFLYCVGMVPAT
-4038 QTLVICNRSSRGISL
+4038 HTLVISNRSSRGISL

-4059 TPVLKVSFTPQV
+4059 TPNLEVTFTPQV
-4071 LSPGGSIEVLFSFY
+4071 LPPGGSVEVLFSFY
-4085 PCKAVRYHEK
+4085 PRKAVRYHEK
-4095 VVFEMNKCAKQV
+4095 VVFEMNNCAKQV
-4107 VEILGQGVEMK
+4107 VEILGQGIEMK

-4128 VNFGALQIGQQ
+4128 VNFGALQIGQRSQ
-4139 SRKLIPLVNNSHTS
+4139 KLVPLVNNSHSS
-4153 LTFSLR
+4153 LTFCLR
-4159 RHSDNLLQDSRSLS
+4159 RHSDNSLQDSRILS
-4173 VHPEGEV
+4173 VRPEGEV

-4190 VELRFSPEQRMPPF
+4190 VELLFSPEQRTPPF

-4248 ATRRIIMLNTGDVGA
+4248 ATRRIIMQNTGDIGA
-4263 RFKWDVKHFAPDFTI
+4263 RFKWDVKSFAPDFII

-4284 ITPGMEVSLEVTFAP
+4284 ITPGMEVSLEVTFTP
-4299 AELSQD
+4299 TELSQD
-4305 LRYDDLCC
+4305 LRYDDLFC
-4313 TIEGGKPLKLTLTG
+4313 TVEGGKSLKLTLTG
-4327 SCIVPPVAT
+4327 SCIVPQVAT

-4349 TQSLALPNRINQ
+4349 TQSLVLPSRINQ

-4376 PPTLL
+4376 LPTLL
-4381 IEPLQQNTYEI
+4381 IEPSQQNTYDI

-4397 VMTSDGERHEGSV
+4397 VMTADGERHEGSV
-4410 FFSFADGS
+4410 FFSFPDGS
-4418 GILYILHG
+4418 GILYILQG

-4441 KCKSHH
+4441 KCKTHH

-4496 HTLSFFT
+4496 YKLSFFT

-4509 NAKVTFKNET
+4509 NAKVTFKNEA
-4519 TGEYLFYNLNF
+4519 TGEFLFYNLNF
-4530 KATAP
+4530 KTTAP
-4535 GVISTIEMATRVRQ
+4535 GLIDTIEMATRVRQ
-4549 MTSGSVEVEN
+4549 ITSGFVEVEN

-4566 FSAECQNAD
+4566 FSAECQNSD
-4575 ISVPPQFLVPAQ
+4575 ISFPPQFLVPAQ

-4598 LCEGESTARL
+4598 LCEGESAARL
-4608 VLFATELGHF
+4608 VLYAAELGHF
-4618 FYELQLKALP
+4618 FYELQLKSLP

-4640 LGSKHSVMAKFTNF
+4640 LGSKHSVTAKFTNF

-4659 EYICKTDNPNFTVD
+4659 EYICKTDNPNFTVE
-4673 KNVKAAAG
+4673 KNIKVAAG
-4681 NQTGTDI
+4681 NQTGTDV
-4688 SVTVHFEPCQV
+4688 SVVVHFEPCQV
-4699 GDIQSLLT
+4699 GDIQSKLT
-4707 ISSDLGGE
+4707 ISSDFGGE
-4715 YIFPLYGTC
+4715 YVFPLYGTC
-4724 TPPKAQG
+4724 TPPKPQG
-4731 PLTISS
+4731 PLIISL

-4749 QQATTFSFQVDNP
+4749 QQTTTFSFQVDNP
-4762 AFTVKGAETILP
+4762 AFTVKGAETISP

-4781 VTFDGHP
+4781 VTFDGP
-4788 MGSKGPCHGKLTIS
+4788 PTGSRGPCHGKLTIS
-4802 CPRME
+4802 CPRIE

-4815 VYYLKGYCPEPHS
+4815 VYYLKGYCPELPS
-4828 EKRTS
+4828 EKKTS